1 MGYDIYQLTPLG
13 EFMTASGTPA
23 DVSTKTSMAF
33 DRLLHQLRTTS
44 RNPRDKG
51 NRLEYLTKVFLTEDN
66 LQRRLYK
73 KVYLWKDWDGRENFG
88 DIGIDLVAENVDGGV
103 TAIQCKFYDEHSTIA
118 KEHIDSFISA
128 SDCDPFTHRI
138 IVSTAGKWS
147 ENAEKMLK
155 NRHMPVRLLG
165 LQAFR
170 DSNIDWS
177 TYSPDE
183 PGEQQVAHK
192 PHKELRPHQEKAI
205 KAALEHLQ
213 KYDRGQLIMACG
225 TGKTF
230 TAIRLAE
237 KFAEQNGGHARVLFM
252 VPSLALMS
260 QSISEFSNEVEDP
273 FHAYAVCSDTKV
285 GREKKRGGAYA
296 DLADLRVEDLQ
307 LPATTD
313 GVDLAVAMNANPLDE
328 GLEVVFS
335 TYHSIDAVSA
345 AQAAGIGD
353 FDLIICDEAH
363 RTTGVTLADESESN
377 FVKIHDDKWVAGRK
391 RVYMTATPKIFNE
404 DTKFQA
410 SEKAAVLCS
419 MDDVDTFGLPF
430 YRIGF
435 GEAVEKGLLTDY
447 KVLVL
452 GVSESQIA
460 TSFQNLL
467 ADESNELAIDD
478 VAKLVGCW
486 NGLAKRR
493 SGELEASFGDDLAP
507 MKRAV
512 AFSRSIKDSQKI
524 EREFEDLV
532 RINLRNRENDDPTD
546 DLGVQV
552 RHIDGGFNAQSR
564 AELLNWLKQEPNE
577 EGPIC
582 RILTNARCLTEGV
595 DVPNLDAVLFLN
607 PRNSMV
613 DVIQAVGRVM
623 RRAEGK
629 KYGYIILPIA
639 IPDGMSTAQALGDN
653 KRYKVVW
660 QVLQALRAHDERMDA
675 TIHQIELNAS
685 DPESII
691 VQTVDLAPKKEK
703 DSIGANDTEAP
714 EDSITPAEQTTLT
727 FPAQE
732 WKDGVYAK
740 IVDKVGT
747 REYWD
752 DWSKDIATIAGRHIT
767 MIRHLLDEAAP
778 ESELRTVFAQFVEGL
793 QQTLNPAIDEEQ
805 AIEMLAQHLITQ
817 PVFDAMFAGH
827 RFTELNPI
835 SLAMQNVVDHLN
847 ANAAF
852 EKERESLSAFYESVQ
867 RRVKDLD
874 NAAAKQHVIK
884 DLYDK
889 FFQNAF
895 PRIAERLGIVFTPVP
910 VVDYILRSADAA
922 LRESFGKSLSDEG
935 VSIIEPFVGT
945 GTFIT
950 RLLQLGLIRP
960 EDLERKYTRELFAN
974 EIVLLSYYIA
984 AINIETVYGEVAK
997 EHGLGSEYVP
1007 FNGMVLTDTFQLSES
1022 SHHLNLPAF
1031 RANSERAERE
1041 LEQDIRVIVM
1051 NPPYSAG
1058 QNSANDNNQN
1068 EKYPKLDERIENT
1081 YVERST
1087 ATRKGSLYD
1096 SYIRAIRWASD
1107 RVKDSGVIAFVSN
1120 GSFIDGNSADG
1131 LRRCLVDEFSKLYVY
1146 NLRGNAR
1153 TSGETR
1159 KREAGNVFGGGSR
1172 TPVTI
1177 CVLVKDPSHTG
1188 EAVLHYRDIGDYL
1201 SREEKLD
1208 IIDREGSIAR
1218 TEWEVI
1224 VPNAEADWVNQRD
1237 ENYDTYQPIGDKA
1250 TKGKPNTPGIFQ
1262 FYSLGLATSRDPWVY
1277 NFSARGVEEN
1287 VRRMIEFYNSEVDR
1301 YQQADG
1307 AAKKIKVE
1315 DFIDF
1320 DSTQFS
1326 WDRVNKSDVARGK
1339 KGAFDPSKMRASL
1352 YRPFCKQALYFDASN
1367 QFNNCVYQLPKLFPT
1382 PAHKNIAFGFTGRG
1396 ATKEFSVLMVD
1407 TLPDYELVSKAQ
1419 WMSLYTY
1426 EPVVED
1432 DGGFNLN
1439 LGGGEVVDGY
1449 TRKENITDATLAA
1462 YRSAYGDEGIAKED
1476 IFYYI
1481 YALLHHPEY
1490 REKYAADLK
1499 KMLPRIPLVKGFWEY
1514 SRAGRAL
1521 AELHLGYES
1530 VDPYPLDEVASSPA
1544 PEDLEERFEFYRVQ
1558 KLQFGPKKDK
1568 TRIKYNGHLTLKG
1581 IPEEAYE
1588 YQVNGRS
1595 ALEWVIDRYQ
1605 VKTDKKS
1612 LITND
1617 PNDYC
1622 RAVNDPRY
1630 IVDLIKRLV
1639 TVSLETQKLVGT
1651 LPRFEVLE
1659 NNA

>member
-1 MGYDIYQLTPLG
+1 
-13 EFMTASGTPA
+13 MTTSGTPA
-23 DVSTKTSMAF
+23 DVSTKTSMDF
-33 DRLLHQLRTTS
+33 DGLIHQLRDTA
-44 RNPRDKG
+44 RNTREQGD
-51 NRLEYLTKVFLTEDN
+51 RLERLTKLFLTQDSI
-66 LQRRLYK
+66 QSRLYK
-73 KVYLWKDWDGRENFG
+73 GVHLWNEWDGREGFG

-103 TAIQCKFYDEHSTIA
+103 TAIQCKFYDEQSTIA
-118 KEHIDSFISA
+118 KENIDSFIAA
-128 SDCDPFTHRI
+128 SGREPFTHRI
-138 IVSTAGKWS
+138 IVSTTDKWS
-147 ENAEKMLK
+147 KNAEKMLEEQ
-155 NRHMPVRLLG
+155 RFPVQRMG
-165 LQAFR
+165 LQNFR

-177 TYSPDE
+177 TYSLDDPS
-183 PGEQQVAHK
+183 EQQVGHK
-192 PHKELRPHQEKAI
+192 PHKELREHQDRAI
-205 KAALEHLQ
+205 TNTLIGLQ
-213 KYDRGQLIMACG
+213 KNDRGQLIMACG

-260 QSISEFSNEVEDP
+260 QSISEFSNEIEGP
-273 FHAYAVCSDTKV
+273 FHAYAVCSDSKV
-285 GREKKRGGAYA
+285 GRERKRGGANA

-313 GVDLAVAMNANPLDE
+313 GAELAKAMNTNPLDE

-345 AQAAGIGD
+345 AQAAGVGD

-377 FVKIHDDKWVAGRK
+377 FVKIHDNTCVAGRK

-419 MDDVDTFGLPF
+419 MDDMDTFGPVF

-452 GVSESQIA
+452 GVSESQVA

-493 SGELEASFGDDLAP
+493 SGELEASFGDDLEP

-512 AFSRSIKDSQKI
+512 AFNRSIKDSQKI

-532 RINLRNRENDDPTD
+532 RINLRNRENDDLTD

-639 IPDGMSTAQALGDN
+639 IPDGMSTAQALSDN
-653 KRYKVVW
+653 QRYKVVW

-714 EDSITPAEQTTLT
+714 EDSITPGEQTTLT

-767 MIRHLLDEAAP
+767 MIRHLLDEASP

-793 QQTLNPAIDEEQ
+793 QQTLNPAIDEDQ

-974 EIVLLSYYIA
+974 ELVLLSYYIA

-1051 NPPYSAG
+1051 NPPYSSG

-1068 EKYPKLDERIENT
+1068 EKYPKLDERIAET
-1081 YVERST
+1081 YAQNSSGT
-1087 ATRKGSLYD
+1087 NKNSIYD

-1120 GSFIDGNSADG
+1120 GSFIDGNAADG
-1131 LRRCLVDEFSKLYVY
+1131 LRKCLVGEFSKLYVY

-1208 IIDREGSIAR
+1208 IIAQEGSIAH

-1224 VPNAEADWVNQRD
+1224 VPNEAADWINQRD
-1237 ENYDTYQPIGDKA
+1237 EKYDTYQPIGDKA
-1250 TKGKPNTPGIFQ
+1250 TKGKPNTPGVFQ
-1262 FYSLGLATSRDPWVY
+1262 LYSNGLKSNRDPWVY
-1277 NFSARGVEEN
+1277 NFSARAVEEN
-1287 VRRMIEFYNSEVDR
+1287 MHRMIEFYNS
-1301 YQQADG
+1301 QIG
-1307 AAKKIKVE
+1307 VE
-1315 DFIDF
+1315 QPDM
-1320 DSTQFS
+1320 DSTKIAWNRSLLTFRAQG
-1326 WDRVNKSDVARGK
+1326 RAL
-1339 KGAFDPSKMRASL
+1339 AFEQESMRNSL
-1352 YRPFCKQALYFDASN
+1352 YRPFCKQTAYFNRELNDM
-1367 QFNNCVYQLPKLFPT
+1367 VYQLPKLFPT

-1407 TLPDYELVSKAQ
+1407 TLPDLESISKAQ

-1426 EPVVED
+1426 EPVVEN
-1432 DGGFNLN
+1432 DGGLNLN

-1449 TRKENITDATLAA
+1449 TRKENITDATLDT
-1462 YRSAYGDEGIAKED
+1462 YRSTYGDEGIAKED

-1481 YALLHHPEY
+1481 YALLHHSEY

-1499 KMLPRIPLVKGFWEY
+1499 KMLPRIPLAKGFWEY
-1514 SRAGRAL
+1514 SRVGRAL

-1530 VDPYPLDEVASSPA
+1530 VEPYPLDEVASSPA
-1544 PEDLEERFEFYRVQ
+1544 PESPEERFEFYRVQ

-1581 IPEEAYE
+1581 IPEEAHE

-1622 RAVNDPRY
+1622 RAVNNPRY

-1659 NNA
+1659 DNA

>member
-1 MGYDIYQLTPLG
+1 
-13 EFMTASGTPA
+13 MTTSGTPA
-23 DVSTKTSMAF
+23 DVSTKTSMDF
-33 DRLLHQLRTTS
+33 DGLIHQLRDTA
-44 RNPRDKG
+44 RNTREQGD
-51 NRLEYLTKVFLTEDN
+51 RLERLTKLFLTQDSI
-66 LQRRLYK
+66 QSRLYK
-73 KVYLWKDWDGRENFG
+73 DVHLWNEWEGREGYG

-103 TAIQCKFYDEHSTIA
+103 TAIQCKFYDEQSTIA
-118 KEHIDSFISA
+118 KENIDSFISA
-128 SDCDPFTHRI
+128 SGREPFTHRI
-138 IVSTAGKWS
+138 IVSTTDKWS
-147 ENAEKMLK
+147 KNAEKMLEEQ
-155 NRHMPVRLLG
+155 RFPVQRMG
-165 LQAFR
+165 LQNFR

-177 TYSPDE
+177 TYSLDDPS
-183 PGEQQVAHK
+183 EQQVGHK
-192 PHKELRPHQEKAI
+192 PHKELRPHQDRAI
-205 KAALEHLQ
+205 TNTLIGLQ
-213 KYDRGQLIMACG
+213 ENDRGQLIMACG

-260 QSISEFSNEVEDP
+260 QSISEFSNEIEGP
-273 FHAYAVCSDTKV
+273 FHAYAVCSDSKV
-285 GREKKRGGAYA
+285 GRERKRGGAND

-307 LPATTD
+307 IPATTD
-313 GVDLAVAMNANPLDE
+313 GTKLANAMNANPLDE

-345 AQAAGIGD
+345 AQDAGVGE

-377 FVKIHDDKWVAGRK
+377 FVKIHDDTCVSGRK

-419 MDDVDTFGLPF
+419 MDDMDTFGPVF

-493 SGELEASFGDDLAP
+493 SGELEASFGDDIEP

-532 RINLRNRENDDPTD
+532 RINLRNRENDDLTD

-639 IPDGMSTAQALGDN
+639 IPDGMSTAQALSDN

-714 EDSITPAEQTTLT
+714 NDSITPAEQTTLT

-793 QQTLNPAIDEEQ
+793 QQTLNPAIDEDQ

-974 EIVLLSYYIA
+974 ELVLLSYYIA

-1051 NPPYSAG
+1051 NPPYSSG

-1068 EKYPKLDERIENT
+1068 EKYPKLDERIAET
-1081 YVERST
+1081 YAQNSSGT
-1087 ATRKGSLYD
+1087 NKNSIYD

-1120 GSFIDGNSADG
+1120 GSFIDGNAADG
-1131 LRRCLVDEFSKLYVY
+1131 LRKCLVGEFSKLYVY

-1208 IIDREGSIAR
+1208 IIAQEGSIAH

-1224 VPNAEADWVNQRD
+1224 VPNEAADWINQRD
-1237 ENYDTYQPIGDKA
+1237 EKYDTYQPIGDKA
-1250 TKGKPNTPGIFQ
+1250 TKGKPNTPGVFQ
-1262 FYSLGLATSRDPWVY
+1262 LYSNGLKSNRDPWVY
-1277 NFSARGVEEN
+1277 NFSARAVEEN
-1287 VRRMIEFYNSEVDR
+1287 MHRMIEFYNS
-1301 YQQADG
+1301 QIG
-1307 AAKKIKVE
+1307 VE
-1315 DFIDF
+1315 QPDM
-1320 DSTQFS
+1320 DSTKIAWNRSLLTFRAQG
-1326 WDRVNKSDVARGK
+1326 RAL
-1339 KGAFDPSKMRASL
+1339 AFEQESMRNSL
-1352 YRPFCKQALYFDASN
+1352 YRPFCKQTAYFNRELNDM
-1367 QFNNCVYQLPKLFPT
+1367 VYQLPKLFPT

-1407 TLPDYELVSKAQ
+1407 TLPDLESTSKAQ

-1426 EPVVED
+1426 EPVVEN
-1432 DGGFNLN
+1432 DGGLNLN

-1449 TRKENITDATLAA
+1449 TRKENITDATLDT
-1462 YRSAYGDEGIAKED
+1462 YRSTYGDEGIAKED

-1481 YALLHHPEY
+1481 YALLHHSEY

-1499 KMLPRIPLVKGFWEY
+1499 KMLPRIPLAKGFWEY
-1514 SRAGRAL
+1514 SRVGRAL

-1530 VDPYPLDEVASSPA
+1530 VEPYPLDEVASSPA
-1544 PEDLEERFEFYRVQ
+1544 PESPEERFEFYRVQ

-1581 IPEEAYE
+1581 IPEEAHE

-1622 RAVNDPRY
+1622 RAVNNPRY

-1659 NNA
+1659 DNA

>member
-1 MGYDIYQLTPLG
+1 
-13 EFMTASGTPA
+13 MTSSGTPA
-23 DVSTKTSMAF
+23 DVSTKTSMDF
-33 DRLLHQLRTTS
+33 DRLIHQLRDTA
-44 RNPRDKG
+44 RNTREQGD
-51 NRLEYLTKVFLTEDN
+51 RLERLTKLFLTQDSI
-66 LQRRLYK
+66 QSRLYK
-73 KVYLWKDWDGRENFG
+73 DVHLWNEWDGREGYG
-88 DIGIDLVAENVDGGV
+88 DIGIDLVAENVDGGI

-118 KEHIDSFISA
+118 KENIDSFIAA
-128 SDCDPFTHRI
+128 SGRGPFTHRI
-138 IVSTAGKWS
+138 IVSTTDKWS
-147 ENAEKMLK
+147 KNAEKMLEEQ
-155 NRHMPVRLLG
+155 RFPVQRMG
-165 LQAFR
+165 LQNFR

-177 TYSPDE
+177 TYSLDDPS
-183 PGEQQVAHK
+183 EQQVSHK
-192 PHKELRPHQEKAI
+192 PHKELRPHQDRAI
-205 KAALEHLQ
+205 TNTLNGLQ
-213 KYDRGQLIMACG
+213 ENDRGQLIMACG

-260 QSISEFSNEVEDP
+260 QSISEFSNEIEGP
-273 FHAYAVCSDTKV
+273 FHAYAVCSDSKV
-285 GREKKRGGAYA
+285 GRERKRGGANA

-313 GVDLAVAMNANPLDE
+313 GAELAKAMNANPLDE

-345 AQAAGIGD
+345 AQVAGVGE

-377 FVKIHDDKWVAGRK
+377 FVKIHDDTCVAGRK

-419 MDDVDTFGLPF
+419 MDDMDTFGPVF

-452 GVSESQIA
+452 GVSESQVA

-512 AFSRSIKDSQKI
+512 AFNRSIKDSQKI

-552 RHIDGGFNAQSR
+552 RHVDGGFNAQSR

-639 IPDGMSTAQALGDN
+639 IPDGMSTAQALSDN

-714 EDSITPAEQTTLT
+714 EDSITPGEQTTLT

-767 MIRHLLDEAAP
+767 MIRHLLDEASP
-778 ESELRTVFAQFVEGL
+778 ESELRTIFAQFVEGL
-793 QQTLNPAIDEEQ
+793 QQTLNPAIDEDQ
-805 AIEMLAQHLITQ
+805 AIEMLAQHLITK

-895 PRIAERLGIVFTPVP
+895 PRTAERLGIVFTPVP
-910 VVDYILRSADAA
+910 VVDYILCSADVA

-974 EIVLLSYYIA
+974 ELVLLSYYIA

-1022 SHHLNLPAF
+1022 SHHLDLPAF

-1068 EKYPKLDERIENT
+1068 EKYPKLDERITET
-1081 YVERST
+1081 YVKNSSGT
-1087 ATRKGSLYD
+1087 NMNSIYD

-1107 RVKDSGVIAFVSN
+1107 RVKDSGVIAFIAN
-1120 GSFIDGNSADG
+1120 GSFIDGNAADG
-1131 LRRCLVDEFSKLYVY
+1131 LRKCLVGEFSKLYVY
-1146 NLRGNAR
+1146 NLRGGIRGRRGDSA
-1153 TSGETR
+1153 
-1159 KREAGNVFGGGSR
+1159 KREGDNVFDIM
-1172 TPVTI
+1172 TPVAI

-1188 EAVLHYRDIGDYL
+1188 EAVLRYRDIGDYL

-1208 IIDREGSIAR
+1208 IIAREGSIAR
-1218 TEWEVI
+1218 TDWEVL
-1224 VPNAEADWVNQRD
+1224 VPNEAADWINHRD
-1237 ENYDTYQPIGDKA
+1237 ENYGIYQPIGDKKD
-1250 TKGKPNTPGIFQ
+1250 KGKPTTPGVFQ
-1262 FYSLGLATSRDPWVY
+1262 LYSRGLATSRDAWVY
-1277 NFSARGVEEN
+1277 NFSARAVEEN
-1287 VRRMIEFYNSEVDR
+1287 MHRMIEFYNS
-1301 YQQADG
+1301 QIG
-1307 AAKKIKVE
+1307 VE
-1315 DFIDF
+1315 QPDM
-1320 DSTQFS
+1320 DSTKIS
-1326 WDRVNKSDVARGK
+1326 WNRSLLNFRAQGRTL
-1339 KGAFDPSKMRASL
+1339 AFEQESMRDSL
-1352 YRPFCKQALYFDASN
+1352 YRPFCKQTAYFNRELNDM
-1367 QFNNCVYQLPKLFPT
+1367 VYQLPKFFPS
-1382 PAHKNIAFGFTGRG
+1382 PAHKNIAIMMPAGKS
-1396 ATKEFSVLMVD
+1396 AEYFSALMLDMIPALTPNGGNQVF
-1407 TLPDYELVSKAQ
+1407 P
-1419 WMSLYTY
+1419 LYTY
-1426 EPVVED
+1426 EPAVEE

-1462 YRSAYGDEGIAKED
+1462 YRGTYGDEGIAKED

-1490 REKYAADLK
+1490 REKYAADLM
-1499 KMLPRIPLVKGFWEY
+1499 KMLPRIPLVKGFWDY
-1514 SRAGRAL
+1514 SRVGCAL
-1521 AELHLGYES
+1521 SKLHLGYES
-1530 VDPYPLDEVASSPA
+1530 VEPYPLDEVVSSPA
-1544 PEDLEERFEFYRVQ
+1544 PEDLEECFEFYRVQ
-1558 KLQFGPKKDK
+1558 KLEFGPKKDK

-1605 VKTDKKS
+1605 VKTDKES

-1659 NNA
+1659 DNA

>member
-1 MGYDIYQLTPLG
+1 
-13 EFMTASGTPA
+13 MTASGTPA

-33 DRLLHQLRTTS
+33 DNLLHQLRTTALHT
-44 RNPRDKG
+44 RDQG
-51 NRLEYLTKVFLTEDN
+51 DRLERLTKEFLTKDSI
-66 LQRRLYK
+66 QSRLYK

-128 SDCDPFTHRI
+128 SGRKPFTHRI
-138 IVSTAGKWS
+138 IVSTTDKWS
-147 ENAEKMLK
+147 KNAEKMLEEQ
-155 NRHMPVRLLG
+155 RFPVQRMG
-165 LQAFR
+165 LQTFR

-177 TYSPDE
+177 TYSLDD
-183 PGEQQVAHK
+183 PGEQQVGYK
-192 PHKELRPHQEKAI
+192 PHKELRPHQDIAI
-205 KAALEHLQ
+205 TRTLKGLQ
-213 KYDRGQLIMACG
+213 KDDRGQLIMACG

-260 QSISEFSNEVEDP
+260 QSISEFSNEIEGP
-273 FHAYAVCSDTKV
+273 FHAYAVCSDSKV
-285 GREKKRGGAYA
+285 GREKKRGGANA

-313 GVDLAVAMNANPLDE
+313 GAELAAAMNANPLDE

-345 AQAAGIGD
+345 AQAAGVGE

-419 MDDVDTFGLPF
+419 MDDMDTFGPVF

-639 IPDGMSTAQALGDN
+639 IPDGMSTAQALSDN

-714 EDSITPAEQTTLT
+714 EDSITPGEQTTLT

-767 MIRHLLDEAAP
+767 MIRHLLDEASP

-793 QQTLNPAIDEEQ
+793 QQTLNPAIDEDQ

-910 VVDYILRSADAA
+910 VVDYILHSADVA

-974 EIVLLSYYIA
+974 ELVLLSYYIA

-997 EHGLGSEYVP
+997 EYGLGSEYVP

-1051 NPPYSAG
+1051 NPPYSSG
-1058 QNSANDNNQN
+1058 QNNANDNNQN
-1068 EKYPKLDERIENT
+1068 EKYPKLDERIAET
-1081 YVERST
+1081 YVKNSSGT
-1087 ATRKGSLYD
+1087 NKNSIYD

-1120 GSFIDGNSADG
+1120 GSFIDGNAADG
-1131 LRRCLVDEFSKLYVY
+1131 LRKCLVGEFSKLYVY

-1208 IIDREGSIAR
+1208 IIAQEGSIAH

-1224 VPNAEADWVNQRD
+1224 VPNEAADWINQRD
-1237 ENYDTYQPIGDKA
+1237 EKYDTYQPIGDKA
-1250 TKGKPNTPGIFQ
+1250 TKGKPNTPGVFQ
-1262 FYSLGLATSRDPWVY
+1262 LYSNGLKSNRDPWVY
-1277 NFSARGVEEN
+1277 NFSAQAVEEN
-1287 VRRMIEFYNSEVDR
+1287 MHRMIEFYNS
-1301 YQQADG
+1301 QIG
-1307 AAKKIKVE
+1307 VE
-1315 DFIDF
+1315 QPDM
-1320 DSTQFS
+1320 DSTKIAWNRSLLTFRAQG
-1326 WDRVNKSDVARGK
+1326 RAL
-1339 KGAFDPSKMRASL
+1339 AFEQESMRNSL
-1352 YRPFCKQALYFDASN
+1352 YRPFCKQTAYFNRELNDM
-1367 QFNNCVYQLPKLFPT
+1367 VYQLPKLFPT
-1382 PAHKNIAFGFTGRG
+1382 PAHENVAI
-1396 ATKEFSVLMVD
+1396 
-1407 TLPDYELVSKAQ
+1407 TLPGPGSAGEFYALAVDMIPALGVATSLQ
-1419 WMSLYTY
+1419 VFSLYTY

-1432 DGGFNLN
+1432 DGGLNLN

-1462 YRSAYGDEGIAKED
+1462 YRSTYGDAGIAKED

-1499 KMLPRIPLVKGFWEY
+1499 KMLPCIPLVKGFWEY
-1514 SRAGRAL
+1514 SRVGRAL

-1530 VDPYPLDEVASSPA
+1530 VEPYPLDEVVSSPA

-1558 KLQFGPKKDK
+1558 KMKFGPKKDK
-1568 TRIKYNGHLTLKG
+1568 TRIQYNGHLTLKG
-1581 IPEEAYE
+1581 IPEEVYN
-1588 YQVNGRS
+1588 YILMGNRS

-1622 RAVNDPRY
+1622 RAVNNPRY

-1639 TVSLETQKLVGT
+1639 TVALETQKLVGT

-1659 NNA
+1659 DNA

>member
-1 MGYDIYQLTPLG
+1 
-13 EFMTASGTPA
+13 MTASGTPA

-33 DRLLHQLRTTS
+33 DNLLHQLRTTALHT
-44 RNPRDKG
+44 RDQG
-51 NRLEYLTKVFLTEDN
+51 DRLERLTKEFLAKDSI
-66 LQRRLYK
+66 QSRLYK

-128 SDCDPFTHRI
+128 SGRKPFTHRI
-138 IVSTAGKWS
+138 IVSTTDKWS
-147 ENAEKMLK
+147 KNAEKMLEEQ
-155 NRHMPVRLLG
+155 RFPVQRMG
-165 LQAFR
+165 LQTFR

-177 TYSPDE
+177 TYSLDD
-183 PGEQQVAHK
+183 PGEQQVGYK
-192 PHKELRPHQEKAI
+192 PHKELRPHQDIAI
-205 KAALEHLQ
+205 TRTLKGLQ
-213 KYDRGQLIMACG
+213 KDDRGQLIMACG

-260 QSISEFSNEVEDP
+260 QSISEFSNEIEGP
-273 FHAYAVCSDTKV
+273 FHAYAVCSDSKV
-285 GREKKRGGAYA
+285 GREKKRGGANA

-313 GVDLAVAMNANPLDE
+313 GAELAAAMNANPLDE

-335 TYHSIDAVSA
+335 TYHSIDAVSE
-345 AQAAGIGD
+345 AQAAGIGE

-419 MDDVDTFGLPF
+419 MDDVDTFGVPF

-493 SGELEASFGDDLAP
+493 SGELEASFGDDLEP

-639 IPDGMSTAQALGDN
+639 IPDGMSTAQALSDN

-714 EDSITPAEQTTLT
+714 EDSITPGEQTTLT

-752 DWSKDIATIAGRHIT
+752 DWSKDIATIAGRHLT
-767 MIRHLLDEAAP
+767 MIRHLLDEASP

-793 QQTLNPAIDEEQ
+793 QQTLNPAIDEDQ

-997 EHGLGSEYVP
+997 EHGLGTEYVP

-1081 YVERST
+1081 YVARST
-1087 ATRKGSLYD
+1087 ATLKNSMYD

-1107 RVKDSGVIAFVSN
+1107 RVKDSGVIAFISN
-1120 GSFIDGNSADG
+1120 GSFIDGNAADG
-1131 LRRCLVDEFSKLYVY
+1131 LRKCLVDEFSKLYVY
-1146 NLRGNAR
+1146 NLRGGIRGRNGDAA
-1153 TSGETR
+1153 
-1159 KREAGNVFGGGSR
+1159 KREGNNVFDIM
-1172 TPVTI
+1172 TPVAI

-1208 IIDREGSIAR
+1208 IITREGSIAH

-1224 VPNAEADWVNQRD
+1224 VPNEAADWINQRD
-1237 ENYDTYQPIGDKA
+1237 EHYDTYQPIGDKA
-1250 TKGKPNTPGIFQ
+1250 TKGKPNTPGVFQ
-1262 FYSLGLATSRDPWVY
+1262 LYSNGMKSNRDAWVY
-1277 NFSARGVEEN
+1277 NFSARAVEEN
-1287 VRRMIEFYNSEVDR
+1287 VRRMIEFYNSQIGVEQPDMDPTKISWSP
-1301 YQQADG
+1301 ALL
-1307 AAKKIKVE
+1307 AAHKNHKDIKV
-1315 DFIDF
+1315 
-1320 DSTQFS
+1320 
-1326 WDRVNKSDVARGK
+1326 VAESVRE
-1339 KGAFDPSKMRASL
+1339 SM
-1352 YRPFCKQALYFDASN
+1352 YRPFCKEQLYSEPSLIERPG
-1367 QFNNCVYQLPKLFPT
+1367 QLSKLFPT
-1382 PAHKNIAFGFTGRG
+1382 PAHENIAFGSVGRG
-1396 ATKEFSVLMVD
+1396 ATKGFSVLMVD
-1407 TLPDYELVSKAQ
+1407 TLPDFELISKAQ

-1426 EPVVED
+1426 EPVVEE

-1439 LGGGEVVDGY
+1439 LGGVEVVDGY
-1449 TRKENITDATLAA
+1449 TRRENITDATLAA
-1462 YRSAYGDEGIAKED
+1462 YRSTYGDEGIAKED

-1499 KMLPRIPLVKGFWEY
+1499 KMLPRIPLAKGFWEY
-1514 SRAGRAL
+1514 SRVGRAL

-1530 VDPYPLDEVASSPA
+1530 VEPYPLDEVASSPA
-1544 PEDLEERFEFYRVQ
+1544 PEGLEELFEFYRVQ
-1558 KLQFGPKKDK
+1558 KLKFGPKKDR
-1568 TRIKYNGHLTLKG
+1568 TRIQYNGHLTLKG

-1605 VKTDKKS
+1605 VKTNKES

-1622 RAVNDPRY
+1622 RTVNNPRY

-1659 NNA
+1659 DNA

>member
-1 MGYDIYQLTPLG
+1 
-13 EFMTASGTPA
+13 MTASGTPA

-33 DRLLHQLRTTS
+33 DNLLHQLRTTALHT
-44 RNPRDKG
+44 RDQG
-51 NRLEYLTKVFLTEDN
+51 DRLERLTKEFLTKDSI
-66 LQRRLYK
+66 QSRLYK

-128 SDCDPFTHRI
+128 SGRKPFTHRI
-138 IVSTAGKWS
+138 IVSTTDKWS
-147 ENAEKMLK
+147 KNAEKMLEEQ
-155 NRHMPVRLLG
+155 RFPVQRMG
-165 LQAFR
+165 LQTFR

-177 TYSPDE
+177 TYSLDD
-183 PGEQQVAHK
+183 PGEQQVGYK
-192 PHKELRPHQEKAI
+192 PHKELRPHQDIAI
-205 KAALEHLQ
+205 TRTLKGLQ
-213 KYDRGQLIMACG
+213 KDDRGQLIMACG

-260 QSISEFSNEVEDP
+260 QSISEFSNEVEGP
-273 FHAYAVCSDTKV
+273 FHAYAVCSDSKV
-285 GREKKRGGAYA
+285 GREKKRGGANA

-313 GVDLAVAMNANPLDE
+313 GAELAAAMNANPLDE

-345 AQAAGIGD
+345 AQAAGVGE

-377 FVKIHDDKWVAGRK
+377 FVKIHDDNWVAGRK

-419 MDDVDTFGLPF
+419 MDDMDTFGPVF

-435 GEAVEKGLLTDY
+435 GEAVEKGLLADY

-493 SGELEASFGDDLAP
+493 SGELEASFGDDLEP

-639 IPDGMSTAQALGDN
+639 IPDGMSTAQALSDN

-767 MIRHLLDEAAP
+767 MIRHLLDEASP

-793 QQTLNPAIDEEQ
+793 QQTLNPAIDEDQ

-1041 LEQDIRVIVM
+1041 LERDIRVIVM

-1058 QNSANDNNQN
+1058 QNNANDNNQN
-1068 EKYPKLDERIENT
+1068 EKYPKLDERIAET
-1081 YVERST
+1081 YAKNSSGT
-1087 ATRKGSLYD
+1087 NKNSIYD

-1120 GSFIDGNSADG
+1120 GSFIDGNAADG
-1131 LRRCLVDEFSKLYVY
+1131 LRKCLVDEFSKLYVY
-1146 NLRGNAR
+1146 NLRGNQR
-1153 TSGETR
+1153 TSGEQSR
-1159 KREAGNVFGGGSR
+1159 REGGKIFGSGSR
-1172 TPVTI
+1172 TPVAI
-1177 CVLVKDPSHTG
+1177 CVLVKDPSHTD

-1208 IIDREGSIAR
+1208 IIAREGSIAH

-1224 VPNAEADWVNQRD
+1224 VPNEAADWINQRD
-1237 ENYDTYQPIGDKA
+1237 EKYDTYQPIGDRD

-1262 FYSLGLATSRDPWVY
+1262 LYSRGLATSRDAWVY
-1277 NFSARGVEEN
+1277 NFSARAVEEN
-1287 VRRMIEFYNSEVDR
+1287 VRRMIEFYNSQIGVEHPDMDPTKI
-1301 YQQADG
+1301 AWGDG
-1307 AAKKIKVE
+1307 LKSLLRRKIQVGYSTTAARLSV
-1315 DFIDF
+1315 
-1320 DSTQFS
+1320 
-1326 WDRVNKSDVARGK
+1326 
-1339 KGAFDPSKMRASL
+1339 
-1352 YRPFCKQALYFDASN
+1352 YRPFCKQHVYFDAPLN
-1367 QFNNCVYQLPKLFPT
+1367 ERQYQLPKLFPT
-1382 PAHKNIAFGFTGRG
+1382 PAHENIAFGFTGRG

-1407 TLPDYELVSKAQ
+1407 TLPDLESISKAQ

-1426 EPVVED
+1426 EPVVQE

-1462 YRSAYGDEGIAKED
+1462 YRSTYGDEGIAKED

-1514 SRAGRAL
+1514 SRTGRAL

-1530 VDPYPLDEVASSPA
+1530 VEPYPLDEVASSPA

-1659 NNA
+1659 DNA

>member
-1 MGYDIYQLTPLG
+1 
-13 EFMTASGTPA
+13 MTASGTPA

-377 FVKIHDDKWVAGRK
+377 FVKIHDDKWVTGRK

>member
-1 MGYDIYQLTPLG
+1 
-13 EFMTASGTPA
+13 MTASGTPA
-23 DVSTKTSMAF
+23 DASTKTSRDF
-33 DRLLHQLRTTS
+33 DSLIHQLRDTA
-44 RNPRDKG
+44 RNTRNQGD
-51 NRLEYLTKVFLTEDN
+51 RLERLTKLFLTQDSI
-66 LQRRLYK
+66 QSRLYK
-73 KVYLWKDWDGRENFG
+73 NVYLWNEWDGREGFG

-103 TAIQCKFYDEHSTIA
+103 TAIQCKFYDEQSTIA
-118 KEHIDSFISA
+118 KKNIDSFIAA
-128 SDCDPFTHRI
+128 SDREPFTHRI
-138 IVSTAGKWS
+138 IVSTTDKWS
-147 ENAEKMLK
+147 ENAEKMLE
-155 NRHMPVRLLG
+155 NRHLPVQLMG
-165 LQAFR
+165 LQTFR

-177 TYSPDE
+177 TYSLDD
-183 PGEQQVAHK
+183 PGEQQVSYK
-192 PHKELRPHQEKAI
+192 PHKELRPHQDTAI
-205 KAALEHLQ
+205 TRTLKGLQ
-213 KYDRGQLIMACG
+213 KDDRGQLIMACG

-260 QSISEFSNEVEDP
+260 QSISEFSNEIEGP
-273 FHAYAVCSDTKV
+273 FHAYAVCSDSKV
-285 GREKKRGGAYA
+285 GREKKRGGANA

-307 LPATTD
+307 IPATTD
-313 GVDLAVAMNANPLDE
+313 GLELAVAMNTNPLDK
-328 GLEVVFS
+328 GLEMVFS

-345 AQAAGIGD
+345 AQAAGIGE

-377 FVKIHDDKWVAGRK
+377 FVKIHDDKCVAGRN

-404 DTKFQA
+404 ETKSKA

-419 MDDVDTFGLPF
+419 MDDMDTFGPVF

-452 GVSESQIA
+452 GVSESQVA
-460 TSFQNLL
+460 TSFQSLL
-467 ADESNELAIDD
+467 ANESNELAIDD

-493 SGELEASFGDDLAP
+493 SGELEASFGDDLEP

-512 AFSRSIKDSQKI
+512 AFNRSIKDSQKI

-532 RINLRNRENDDPTD
+532 RINLRNRENNDPTD

-639 IPDGMSTAQALGDN
+639 IPDGMSTAQALSDN

-714 EDSITPAEQTTLT
+714 EDSITPGEQTTLT

-767 MIRHLLDEAAP
+767 MIRHLLDEASP

-793 QQTLNPAIDEEQ
+793 QQTLNPAIDEDQ

-895 PRIAERLGIVFTPVP
+895 PRTAERLGIVFTPVP
-910 VVDYILRSADAA
+910 VVDYILCSADVA

-974 EIVLLSYYIA
+974 ELVLLSYYIA

-1081 YVERST
+1081 YVARST
-1087 ATRKGSLYD
+1087 ATLKNSIYD

-1120 GSFIDGNSADG
+1120 GSFIDGNAADG
-1131 LRRCLVDEFSKLYVY
+1131 LRKCLVGEFSKLYVY

-1208 IIDREGSIAR
+1208 IISQEGSIAR

-1224 VPNAEADWVNQRD
+1224 VPNEAADWINQRD
-1237 ENYDTYQPIGDKA
+1237 EKYDTYQPIGDKA
-1250 TKGKPNTPGIFQ
+1250 TKGKPNTPGVFQ
-1262 FYSLGLATSRDPWVY
+1262 LYSNGLKSNRDAWVY
-1277 NFSARGVEEN
+1277 NFSARAVEEN

-1307 AAKKIKVE
+1307 AANKIKVE
-1315 DFIDF
+1315 DFVDF
-1320 DSTQFS
+1320 DSTQFT
-1326 WDRVNKSDVARGK
+1326 WDAINKTDIVRGK
-1339 KGAFDPSKMRASL
+1339 KGTFDPSKVRASL
-1352 YRPFCKQALYFDASN
+1352 YRPFCKQSVYFDLTN
-1367 QFNNCVYQLPKLFPT
+1367 QFNNRTYQLQKLFPT
-1382 PAHKNIAFGFTGRG
+1382 PAHENVAFGVTGRG

-1407 TLPDYELVSKAQ
+1407 TLPDLESISKAQ

-1439 LGGGEVVDGY
+1439 LDGGEVVDGY

-1462 YRSAYGDEGIAKED
+1462 YRNTYGDESIAKED

-1499 KMLPRIPLVKGFWEY
+1499 KMLPRIPLAKGFWEY

-1530 VDPYPLDEVASSPA
+1530 VEPYPLDEVASSPA
-1544 PEDLEERFEFYRVQ
+1544 PEGLEERFEFYRVQ

-1581 IPEEAYE
+1581 IPEEAHE

-1659 NNA
+1659 DNA

>member
-1 MGYDIYQLTPLG
+1 
-13 EFMTASGTPA
+13 MTASGTPA

-33 DRLLHQLRTTS
+33 DNLLHQLRTTALHT
-44 RNPRDKG
+44 RDQG
-51 NRLEYLTKVFLTEDN
+51 DRLERLTKEFLTKDSI
-66 LQRRLYK
+66 QSRLYK

-128 SDCDPFTHRI
+128 SGRKPFTHRI
-138 IVSTAGKWS
+138 IVSTTDKWS
-147 ENAEKMLK
+147 KNAEKMLEEQ
-155 NRHMPVRLLG
+155 RFPVQRMG
-165 LQAFR
+165 LQTFR

-177 TYSPDE
+177 TYSLDD
-183 PGEQQVAHK
+183 PGEQQVGYK
-192 PHKELRPHQEKAI
+192 PHKELRPHQDRAI
-205 KAALEHLQ
+205 TNTLNGLQ
-213 KYDRGQLIMACG
+213 KDDRGQLIMACG

-260 QSISEFSNEVEDP
+260 QSISEFSNEIEGP
-273 FHAYAVCSDTKV
+273 FHAYAVCSDSKV
-285 GREKKRGGAYA
+285 GREKKRGGANA

-313 GVDLAVAMNANPLDE
+313 GAELAAAMNANPLDE

-335 TYHSIDAVSA
+335 TYHSIDAVSE
-345 AQAAGIGD
+345 AQAAGIGE

-419 MDDVDTFGLPF
+419 MDDVDTFGIPF

-493 SGELEASFGDDLAP
+493 SGELEASFGDDLEP

-639 IPDGMSTAQALGDN
+639 IPDGMSTAQALSDN

-793 QQTLNPAIDEEQ
+793 QQTLNPAIDEDQ

-910 VVDYILRSADAA
+910 VVDYILRSADVA

-974 EIVLLSYYIA
+974 ELVLLSYYIA

-1051 NPPYSAG
+1051 NPPYSSG

-1068 EKYPKLDERIENT
+1068 EKYPKLDERIAET
-1081 YVERST
+1081 YAQNSSGT
-1087 ATRKGSLYD
+1087 NKNSIYD

-1120 GSFIDGNSADG
+1120 GSFIDGNAADG
-1131 LRRCLVDEFSKLYVY
+1131 LRKCLVGEFSKLYVY

-1208 IIDREGSIAR
+1208 IIAQEGSIAH

-1224 VPNAEADWVNQRD
+1224 VPNEAADWINQRD
-1237 ENYDTYQPIGDKA
+1237 EKYDTYQPIGDKA
-1250 TKGKPNTPGIFQ
+1250 TKGKPNTPGVFQ
-1262 FYSLGLATSRDPWVY
+1262 LYSNGLKSNRDPWVY
-1277 NFSARGVEEN
+1277 NFSARAVEEN
-1287 VRRMIEFYNSEVDR
+1287 MHRMIEFYNS
-1301 YQQADG
+1301 QIG
-1307 AAKKIKVE
+1307 VE
-1315 DFIDF
+1315 QPDM
-1320 DSTQFS
+1320 DSTKIAWNRSLLTFRAQG
-1326 WDRVNKSDVARGK
+1326 RAL
-1339 KGAFDPSKMRASL
+1339 AFEQESMRNSL
-1352 YRPFCKQALYFDASN
+1352 YRPFCKQTAYFNRELNDM
-1367 QFNNCVYQLPKLFPT
+1367 VYQLPKLFPT
-1382 PAHKNIAFGFTGRG
+1382 PAHENVAI
-1396 ATKEFSVLMVD
+1396 
-1407 TLPDYELVSKAQ
+1407 TLPGPGSAGEFYALAIDMIPALGVATSLQ
-1419 WMSLYTY
+1419 VFSLYTY

-1432 DGGFNLN
+1432 DGGLNLN

-1462 YRSAYGDEGIAKED
+1462 YRSTYGDAGIAKED

-1481 YALLHHPEY
+1481 YALLQHPEY

-1514 SRAGRAL
+1514 SRVGRAL
-1521 AELHLGYES
+1521 AEIHLGYES
-1530 VDPYPLDEVASSPA
+1530 VEPYPLDEVVSSPA

-1558 KLQFGPKKDK
+1558 KMKFGPKKDK
-1568 TRIKYNGHLTLKG
+1568 TRIQYNGHLTLKG
-1581 IPEEAYE
+1581 IPEEVYN
-1588 YQVNGRS
+1588 YILMGNRS

-1622 RAVNDPRY
+1622 RAVNNPRY

-1659 NNA
+1659 DNA

>member
-1 MGYDIYQLTPLG
+1 
-13 EFMTASGTPA
+13 MTASGTPA

-33 DRLLHQLRTTS
+33 DNLLHQLRTTALHT
-44 RNPRDKG
+44 RDQG
-51 NRLEYLTKVFLTEDN
+51 DRLERLTKEFLTKDSI
-66 LQRRLYK
+66 QSRLYK

-128 SDCDPFTHRI
+128 SGRKPFTHRI
-138 IVSTAGKWS
+138 IVSTTDKWS
-147 ENAEKMLK
+147 KNAEKMLEEQ
-155 NRHMPVRLLG
+155 RFPVQRMG
-165 LQAFR
+165 LQTFR

-177 TYSPDE
+177 TYSLDD
-183 PGEQQVAHK
+183 PGEQQVGYK
-192 PHKELRPHQEKAI
+192 PHKELRPHQDIAI
-205 KAALEHLQ
+205 TRTLKGLQ
-213 KYDRGQLIMACG
+213 KDDRGQLIMACG

-260 QSISEFSNEVEDP
+260 QSISEFSNEIEGP
-273 FHAYAVCSDTKV
+273 FHAYAVCSDSKV
-285 GREKKRGGAYA
+285 GREKKRGGANA

-313 GVDLAVAMNANPLDE
+313 GTELAAAMNANPLDE

-345 AQAAGIGD
+345 AQAAGVGE

-419 MDDVDTFGLPF
+419 MDDMDTFGPVF

-532 RINLRNRENDDPTD
+532 RINLRNRENDDLTD

-639 IPDGMSTAQALGDN
+639 IPDGMSTAQALSDN

-714 EDSITPAEQTTLT
+714 EDSITPGEQTTLT

-767 MIRHLLDEAAP
+767 MIRHLLDEASP

-793 QQTLNPAIDEEQ
+793 QQTLNPAIDEDQ

-910 VVDYILRSADAA
+910 VVDYILRSADVA

-1051 NPPYSAG
+1051 NPPYSSG

-1081 YVERST
+1081 YVARST
-1087 ATRKGSLYD
+1087 ATLKNSIYD

-1120 GSFIDGNSADG
+1120 GSFIDGNAADG
-1131 LRRCLVDEFSKLYVY
+1131 LRKCLVDEFSKLYVY
-1146 NLRGNAR
+1146 NLRGNQR
-1153 TSGETR
+1153 TSGEQSR
-1159 KREAGNVFGGGSR
+1159 REGGKIFGSGSR

-1208 IIDREGSIAR
+1208 IIAREGSIAH

-1224 VPNAEADWVNQRD
+1224 VPNEAADWINQRD
-1237 ENYDTYQPIGDKA
+1237 EKYDTYQPIGDKA
-1250 TKGKPNTPGIFQ
+1250 TKGKPNTPGVFQ
-1262 FYSLGLATSRDPWVY
+1262 LYSNGLKSNRDAWVY
-1277 NFSARGVEEN
+1277 NFSARAVEEN
-1287 VRRMIEFYNSEVDR
+1287 VRRMIEFYNSQIGVD
-1301 YQQADG
+1301 QPDMDPTKISWSPALL
-1307 AAKKIKVE
+1307 AAYKSHKDIKV
-1315 DFIDF
+1315 
-1320 DSTQFS
+1320 
-1326 WDRVNKSDVARGK
+1326 VAESVRE
-1339 KGAFDPSKMRASL
+1339 SM
-1352 YRPFCKQALYFDASN
+1352 YRPFCKEQLYSEPSLIERPG
-1367 QFNNCVYQLPKLFPT
+1367 QLPKLFPT
-1382 PAHKNIAFGFTGRG
+1382 PEHENIAIITSVAG
-1396 ATKEFSVLMVD
+1396 TKDFSVLITD
-1407 TLPDYELVSKAQ
+1407 TLPDLHLVGDAQ
-1419 WMSLYTY
+1419 TFSLYTY

-1462 YRSAYGDEGIAKED
+1462 YRSTYGDEGIAKED

-1530 VDPYPLDEVASSPA
+1530 VEPYPLDEAVSSPA

-1558 KLQFGPKKDK
+1558 ELQFGSKKDK
-1568 TRIKYNGHLTLKG
+1568 THIKYNGHLTLKG
-1581 IPEEAYE
+1581 IPEEAHE
-1588 YQVNGRS
+1588 YQVNGKS
-1595 ALEWVIDRYQ
+1595 ALGWVIDRYR
-1605 VKTDKKS
+1605 VNTDKKS

-1622 RAVNDPRY
+1622 RAVNNPRY

-1659 NNA
+1659 DNA

>member
-1 MGYDIYQLTPLG
+1 
-13 EFMTASGTPA
+13 MTASGTPA

-33 DRLLHQLRTTS
+33 DNLLHQLRTTALHT
-44 RNPRDKG
+44 RDQG
-51 NRLEYLTKVFLTEDN
+51 DRLERLTKEFLTKDSI
-66 LQRRLYK
+66 QSRLYK

-128 SDCDPFTHRI
+128 SGRKPFTHRI
-138 IVSTAGKWS
+138 IVSTTDKWS
-147 ENAEKMLK
+147 KNAEKMLEEQ
-155 NRHMPVRLLG
+155 RFPVQRMG
-165 LQAFR
+165 LQTFR

-177 TYSPDE
+177 TYSLDD
-183 PGEQQVAHK
+183 PGEQQVGYK
-192 PHKELRPHQEKAI
+192 PHKELRPHQDIAI
-205 KAALEHLQ
+205 TRTLKGLQ
-213 KYDRGQLIMACG
+213 KDDRGQLIMACG

-260 QSISEFSNEVEDP
+260 QSISEFSNEIEGP
-273 FHAYAVCSDTKV
+273 FHAYAVCSDSKV
-285 GREKKRGGAYA
+285 GREKKCGGANA

-313 GVDLAVAMNANPLDE
+313 GAELAAAMNANPLDE

-335 TYHSIDAVSA
+335 TYHSIDAVSE
-345 AQAAGIGD
+345 AQAAGVGE

-377 FVKIHDDKWVAGRK
+377 FVKIHDDNWVAGRK

-419 MDDVDTFGLPF
+419 MDDMDTFGPVF

-532 RINLRNRENDDPTD
+532 RIHLRNRENDDPTD

-639 IPDGMSTAQALGDN
+639 IPDGMSTAQALSDN
-653 KRYKVVW
+653 QRYKVVW

-727 FPAQE
+727 FPAQA

-767 MIRHLLDEAAP
+767 MIRHLLDEASP
-778 ESELRTVFAQFVEGL
+778 ESELRTIFAQFVEGL
-793 QQTLNPAIDEEQ
+793 QQTLNPAIDEDQ
-805 AIEMLAQHLITQ
+805 AIEMLAQHLITK

-895 PRIAERLGIVFTPVP
+895 PRTAERLGIVFTPVP
-910 VVDYILRSADAA
+910 VVDYILCSADVA

-974 EIVLLSYYIA
+974 ELVLLSYYIA

-1081 YVERST
+1081 YVARST
-1087 ATRKGSLYD
+1087 ATLKNSMYD

-1120 GSFIDGNSADG
+1120 GSFIDGNAADG
-1131 LRRCLVDEFSKLYVY
+1131 LRKCLVDEFSKLYVY
-1146 NLRGNAR
+1146 NLRGNQR
-1153 TSGETR
+1153 TSGEQSR
-1159 KREAGNVFGGGSR
+1159 REGGKIFGSGSR

-1208 IIDREGSIAR
+1208 IIAREGSIAH

-1224 VPNAEADWVNQRD
+1224 VPNEAADWINQRD
-1237 ENYDTYQPIGDKA
+1237 EKYDTYQPIGDRD

-1262 FYSLGLATSRDPWVY
+1262 LYSRGLATSRDAWVY
-1277 NFSARGVEEN
+1277 NFSARAVEEN
-1287 VRRMIEFYNSEVDR
+1287 VRRMIEFYNSQIGVEHPDMDPTKI
-1301 YQQADG
+1301 AWGDG
-1307 AAKKIKVE
+1307 LKSLLRRKIQVGYSTTAARLSV
-1315 DFIDF
+1315 
-1320 DSTQFS
+1320 
-1326 WDRVNKSDVARGK
+1326 
-1339 KGAFDPSKMRASL
+1339 
-1352 YRPFCKQALYFDASN
+1352 YRPFCKQHVYFDAPLN
-1367 QFNNCVYQLPKLFPT
+1367 ERQYQLPKLFPT
-1382 PAHKNIAFGFTGRG
+1382 PAHENIAFGFTGRG

-1407 TLPDYELVSKAQ
+1407 TLPDLESISKAQ

-1426 EPVVED
+1426 EPVVQE

-1462 YRSAYGDEGIAKED
+1462 YRSTYGDEGIAKED

-1514 SRAGRAL
+1514 SRTGRAL

-1530 VDPYPLDEVASSPA
+1530 VEPYPLDEVASSPA

-1659 NNA
+1659 DNA

>member
-1 MGYDIYQLTPLG
+1 
-13 EFMTASGTPA
+13 MTASGTPA
-23 DVSTKTSMAF
+23 DASTKTSRDF
-33 DRLLHQLRTTS
+33 DSLIHQLRDTA
-44 RNPRDKG
+44 RNTRNQGD
-51 NRLEYLTKVFLTEDN
+51 RLERLTKLFLTQDSI
-66 LQRRLYK
+66 QSRLYK
-73 KVYLWKDWDGRENFG
+73 NVYLWNEWDGREGFG

-103 TAIQCKFYDEHSTIA
+103 TAIQCKFYDEQSTIA
-118 KEHIDSFISA
+118 KKNIDSFIAA
-128 SDCDPFTHRI
+128 SDREPFTHRI
-138 IVSTAGKWS
+138 IVSTTDKWS
-147 ENAEKMLK
+147 ENAEKMLE
-155 NRHMPVRLLG
+155 NRHLPVQLMG
-165 LQAFR
+165 LQTFR

-183 PGEQQVAHK
+183 SSEQQVGHK
-192 PHKELRPHQEKAI
+192 QRKEIYDYQDEAVKETLKGL
-205 KAALEHLQ
+205 K
-213 KYDRGQLIMACG
+213 KYHRGKLIMACG

-230 TAIRLAE
+230 TAICLAK

-260 QSISEFSNEVEDP
+260 QSISEFSNEIEGP
-273 FHAYAVCSDTKV
+273 FHAYAVCSDSKV
-285 GREKKRGGAYA
+285 GREKKRDGAYA

-307 LPATTD
+307 IPATTD
-313 GVDLAVAMNANPLDE
+313 GLELAVAMNTNPLDK
-328 GLEVVFS
+328 GLEMVFS

-345 AQAAGIGD
+345 AQAAGIGE

-377 FVKIHDDKWVAGRK
+377 FVKIHDDKCVAGRN

-404 DTKFQA
+404 ETKSKA
-410 SEKAAVLCS
+410 SEKEAVLCS
-419 MDDVDTFGLPF
+419 MDDMDTFGPVF

-452 GVSESQIA
+452 GVSESQVA
-460 TSFQNLL
+460 TSFQSLL
-467 ADESNELAIDD
+467 ANESNELAIDD

-493 SGELEASFGDDLAP
+493 SGELEASFGDDLEP

-512 AFSRSIKDSQKI
+512 AFNRSIKDSQKI

-532 RINLRNRENDDPTD
+532 RINLRNRENDDLTD

-564 AELLNWLKQEPNE
+564 AELLNWLKQKPNE
-577 EGPIC
+577 EGKIC

-639 IPDGMSTAQALGDN
+639 IPDGMSTAQALNDN
-653 KRYKVVW
+653 DRYKVVW

-675 TIHQIELNAS
+675 TIHQLELNAS
-685 DPESII
+685 DPELIV

-714 EDSITPAEQTTLT
+714 EDSITPGEQTTLT

-767 MIRHLLDEAAP
+767 MIRHLLNEASP
-778 ESELRTVFAQFVEGL
+778 ESELRTIFAQFVEGL
-793 QQTLNPAIDEEQ
+793 QQILNPAIDEDQ

-817 PVFDAMFAGH
+817 PVFDAMFAEH

-910 VVDYILRSADAA
+910 VVDYILRSADVA

-997 EHGLGSEYVP
+997 EHGLSSGYVP
-1007 FNGMVLTDTFQLSES
+1007 FNGMVLTDTFQLSETFKQPTLKNS
-1022 SHHLNLPAF
+1022 TFL
-1031 RANSERAERE
+1031 ANSERAERE
-1041 LEQDIRVIVM
+1041 LERDIQVIVM
-1051 NPPYSAG
+1051 NPPYSSG

-1068 EKYPKLDERIENT
+1068 EKYPKLDERIAET
-1081 YVERST
+1081 YAAHST
-1087 ATRKGSLYD
+1087 ATRKSSLYD

-1107 RVKDSGVIAFVSN
+1107 RVRDSGVIAFVSN
-1120 GSFIDGNSADG
+1120 GSFIDGNAADG
-1131 LRRCLVDEFSKLYVY
+1131 LRKCLVGEFSKLYVY
-1146 NLRGNAR
+1146 NLRGNAYNI
-1153 TSGETR
+1153 SGDAR

-1172 TPVTI
+1172 TPVAI

-1201 SREEKLD
+1201 TREEKLD
-1208 IIDREGSIAR
+1208 IIAEEGSIAN

-1224 VPNAEADWVNQRD
+1224 VPNEAADWIDHRD
-1237 ENYDTYQPIGDKA
+1237 EKYDTYQPIGDKA
-1250 TKGKPNTPGIFQ
+1250 TKGKPNTPGVFQ
-1262 FYSLGLATSRDPWVY
+1262 LYSLGLATNRDAWVY
-1277 NFSARGVEEN
+1277 NFSARAVEEN

-1307 AAKKIKVE
+1307 PAKKIKVN
-1315 DFIDF
+1315 DFINF

-1326 WDRVNKSDVARGK
+1326 WDRVNKSDVVRGK
-1339 KGAFDPSKMRASL
+1339 KGSFDPSKMRTSL
-1352 YRPFCKQALYFDASN
+1352 YRPFCKQSIYFDTTN
-1367 QFNNCVYQLPKLFPT
+1367 QFNNCVYQLPKIFPT
-1382 PAHKNIAFGFTGRG
+1382 PQHQNVSIVVSIAG
-1396 ATKEFSVLMVD
+1396 KKSFSTFITD
-1407 TLPDYELVSKAQ
+1407 TLPDLHLVGDTQ
-1419 WMSLYTY
+1419 TFSLYTY
-1426 EPVVED
+1426 EPVVEE

-1462 YRSAYGDEGIAKED
+1462 YRSTYGDESIAKED

-1514 SRAGRAL
+1514 SSVGRAL
-1521 AELHLGYES
+1521 AKLHLGYES
-1530 VDPYPLDEVASSPA
+1530 VEPYPLDEVASSPA
-1544 PEDLEERFEFYRVQ
+1544 PESPEERFEFYRVQ

-1581 IPEEAYE
+1581 IPEEAHE
-1588 YQVNGRS
+1588 YQVNGKS
-1595 ALEWVIDRYQ
+1595 ALGWVVDRYQ
-1605 VKTDKKS
+1605 VKTNTKS

-1659 NNA
+1659 DNA

>member
-1 MGYDIYQLTPLG
+1 
-13 EFMTASGTPA
+13 MTASGTPA
-23 DVSTKTSMAF
+23 DASTKTSRDF
-33 DRLLHQLRTTS
+33 DSLIHQLRDTA
-44 RNPRDKG
+44 RNTREQGD
-51 NRLEYLTKVFLTEDN
+51 RLERLTKLFLTQDSI
-66 LQRRLYK
+66 QSRLYK
-73 KVYLWKDWDGRENFG
+73 DVHLWNEWEGREGYG

-103 TAIQCKFYDEHSTIA
+103 TAIQCKFYDEQSTIA
-118 KEHIDSFISA
+118 KENIDSFISA
-128 SDCDPFTHRI
+128 SGREPFTHRI
-138 IVSTAGKWS
+138 IVSTTDKWS
-147 ENAEKMLK
+147 KNAEKMLEEQ
-155 NRHMPVRLLG
+155 RFPVQRMG
-165 LQAFR
+165 LQNFR

-177 TYSPDE
+177 TYSLDDPS
-183 PGEQQVAHK
+183 EQQVGHK
-192 PHKELRPHQEKAI
+192 PHKELRPHQDRAI
-205 KAALEHLQ
+205 TNTLIGLQ
-213 KYDRGQLIMACG
+213 ENDRGQLIMACG

-260 QSISEFSNEVEDP
+260 QSISEFSNEIEGP
-273 FHAYAVCSDTKV
+273 FHAYAVCSDSKV
-285 GREKKRGGAYA
+285 GRERKRGGANA

-313 GVDLAVAMNANPLDE
+313 GAELAKAMNANPLDE

-377 FVKIHDDKWVAGRK
+377 FVKIHDNKYVAGRK

-404 DTKFQA
+404 DTKYQA

-419 MDDVDTFGLPF
+419 MDDMDTFGPVF

-452 GVSESQIA
+452 GVSESQVA

-493 SGELEASFGDDLAP
+493 SGELEASFGDDIAP

-512 AFSRSIKDSQKI
+512 AFNRSIKDSQKI

-532 RINLRNRENDDPTD
+532 RINLRNRENDDLTD

-552 RHIDGGFNAQSR
+552 RHVDGGFNAQSR

-639 IPDGMSTAQALGDN
+639 IPDGMSTAQALSDN
-653 KRYKVVW
+653 QRYKVVW

-714 EDSITPAEQTTLT
+714 EDSITPGEQTTLT

-767 MIRHLLDEAAP
+767 MIRHLLDEASP
-778 ESELRTVFAQFVEGL
+778 ESELRTIFAQFVEGL
-793 QQTLNPAIDEEQ
+793 QQTLNPAIDEDQ
-805 AIEMLAQHLITQ
+805 AIEMLAQHLITK

-895 PRIAERLGIVFTPVP
+895 PRTAERLGIVFTPVP
-910 VVDYILRSADAA
+910 VVDYILCSADVA

-974 EIVLLSYYIA
+974 ELVLLSYYIA

-1022 SHHLNLPAF
+1022 SHHLDLPAF

-1068 EKYPKLDERIENT
+1068 EKYPKLDERITET
-1081 YVERST
+1081 YVKNSSGT
-1087 ATRKGSLYD
+1087 NMNSIYD

-1107 RVKDSGVIAFVSN
+1107 RVKDSGVIAFIAN
-1120 GSFIDGNSADG
+1120 GSFIDGNAADG
-1131 LRRCLVDEFSKLYVY
+1131 LRKCLVGEFSKLYVY
-1146 NLRGNAR
+1146 NLRGGIRGRRGDSA
-1153 TSGETR
+1153 
-1159 KREAGNVFGGGSR
+1159 KREGDNVFDIM
-1172 TPVTI
+1172 TPVAI

-1188 EAVLHYRDIGDYL
+1188 EAVLRYRDIGDYL

-1208 IIDREGSIAR
+1208 IIAREGSIAR
-1218 TEWEVI
+1218 TDWEVL
-1224 VPNAEADWVNQRD
+1224 VPNEAADWINHRD
-1237 ENYDTYQPIGDKA
+1237 KNYGIYQPIGDKKD
-1250 TKGKPNTPGIFQ
+1250 KGKPTTPGVFQ
-1262 FYSLGLATSRDPWVY
+1262 LYSRGLATSRDAWVY
-1277 NFSARGVEEN
+1277 NFSEPAVEDN
-1287 VRRMIEFYNSEVDR
+1287 VRRMIEFYNS
-1301 YQQADG
+1301 QIG
-1307 AAKKIKVE
+1307 VE
-1315 DFIDF
+1315 QPDM
-1320 DSTQFS
+1320 DSTKIS
-1326 WDRVNKSDVARGK
+1326 WNRSLLNFRAQGRTL
-1339 KGAFDPSKMRASL
+1339 AFEQESMRDSL
-1352 YRPFCKQALYFDASN
+1352 YRPFCKQTAYFNRELNDM
-1367 QFNNCVYQLPKLFPT
+1367 VYQLPKFFPS
-1382 PAHKNIAFGFTGRG
+1382 PAHKNIAIMMPAGKS
-1396 ATKEFSVLMVD
+1396 AEYFSALMLDMIPALTPNGGNQVF
-1407 TLPDYELVSKAQ
+1407 P
-1419 WMSLYTY
+1419 LYTY
-1426 EPVVED
+1426 EPAVEE

-1462 YRSAYGDEGIAKED
+1462 YRGTYGDEGIAKED

-1490 REKYAADLK
+1490 REKYAADLM
-1499 KMLPRIPLVKGFWEY
+1499 KMLPRIPLVKGFWDY
-1514 SRAGRAL
+1514 SRVGCAL
-1521 AELHLGYES
+1521 SKLHLGYES
-1530 VDPYPLDEVASSPA
+1530 VEPYPLDEVVSSPA
-1544 PEDLEERFEFYRVQ
+1544 PEDLEECFEFYRVQ
-1558 KLQFGPKKDK
+1558 KLEFGPKKDK

-1605 VKTDKKS
+1605 VKTDKES

-1659 NNA
+1659 DNA

>member
-1 MGYDIYQLTPLG
+1 
-13 EFMTASGTPA
+13 MTASGTPA

-33 DRLLHQLRTTS
+33 DNLLHQLRTTALHT
-44 RNPRDKG
+44 RDQG
-51 NRLEYLTKVFLTEDN
+51 DRLERLTKEFLTKDSI
-66 LQRRLYK
+66 QSRLYK

-128 SDCDPFTHRI
+128 SGRKPFTHRI
-138 IVSTAGKWS
+138 IVSTTDKWS
-147 ENAEKMLK
+147 KNAEKMLEEQ
-155 NRHMPVRLLG
+155 RFPVQRMG
-165 LQAFR
+165 LQTFR

-177 TYSPDE
+177 TYSLDD
-183 PGEQQVAHK
+183 PGEQQVGYK
-192 PHKELRPHQEKAI
+192 PHKELRPHQDRAI
-205 KAALEHLQ
+205 TNTLNGLQ
-213 KYDRGQLIMACG
+213 KDDRGQLIMACG

-260 QSISEFSNEVEDP
+260 QSISEFSNEIEGP
-273 FHAYAVCSDTKV
+273 FHAYAVCSDSKV
-285 GREKKRGGAYA
+285 GREKKRGGANA

-313 GVDLAVAMNANPLDE
+313 GAELATAMNANPLDE

-335 TYHSIDAVSA
+335 TYHSIDAVSE
-345 AQAAGIGD
+345 AQAAGIGE

-419 MDDVDTFGLPF
+419 MDDMDTFGPVF

-493 SGELEASFGDDLAP
+493 SGELEASFGDDIAP

-639 IPDGMSTAQALGDN
+639 IPDGMSTAQALSDN

-714 EDSITPAEQTTLT
+714 EDSITPGEQTTLT

-767 MIRHLLDEAAP
+767 MIRHLLDEASP
-778 ESELRTVFAQFVEGL
+778 ESELRTIFAQFVEGL
-793 QQTLNPAIDEEQ
+793 QQTLNPAIDEDQ
-805 AIEMLAQHLITQ
+805 AIEMLAQHLITK

-867 RRVKDLD
+867 RRVKNLD

-910 VVDYILRSADAA
+910 VVDYILRSADVA

-974 EIVLLSYYIA
+974 ELVLLSYYIA

-1051 NPPYSAG
+1051 NPPYSSG

-1068 EKYPKLDERIENT
+1068 EKYPKLDERIAET
-1081 YVERST
+1081 YAKNSSGT
-1087 ATRKGSLYD
+1087 NKNSIYD

-1120 GSFIDGNSADG
+1120 GSFIDGNAADG
-1131 LRRCLVDEFSKLYVY
+1131 LRKCLVNEFSKLYVY

-1208 IIDREGSIAR
+1208 IIAQEGSIAH

-1224 VPNAEADWVNQRD
+1224 VPNEAADWINQRD
-1237 ENYDTYQPIGDKA
+1237 EKYDTYQPIGDKA
-1250 TKGKPNTPGIFQ
+1250 TKGKPNTPGVFQ
-1262 FYSLGLATSRDPWVY
+1262 LYSNGLKSNRDPWVY
-1277 NFSARGVEEN
+1277 NFSARAVEEN
-1287 VRRMIEFYNSEVDR
+1287 VRRMIEFYNS
-1301 YQQADG
+1301 QIG
-1307 AAKKIKVE
+1307 VE
-1315 DFIDF
+1315 QPDM
-1320 DSTQFS
+1320 DSTKIAWNRSLLTFRAQG
-1326 WDRVNKSDVARGK
+1326 RAL
-1339 KGAFDPSKMRASL
+1339 AFEQESMRNSL
-1352 YRPFCKQALYFDASN
+1352 YRPFCKQTAYFNRELNDM
-1367 QFNNCVYQLPKLFPT
+1367 VYQLPKLFPT
-1382 PAHKNIAFGFTGRG
+1382 PAHENIAIIASIAG
-1396 ATKEFSVLMVD
+1396 AKDFSVLITD
-1407 TLPDYELVSKAQ
+1407 TLPDLHLVGDAQ
-1419 WMSLYTY
+1419 TFSLYTY

-1432 DGGFNLN
+1432 DGGLNLN

-1449 TRKENITDATLAA
+1449 TREENITDATLAA
-1462 YRSAYGDEGIAKED
+1462 YRSTYGDEGIAKED

-1530 VDPYPLDEVASSPA
+1530 VEPYPLDEVVSSPA

-1605 VKTDKKS
+1605 VKTNKES

-1622 RAVNDPRY
+1622 RAVNNPRY

-1639 TVSLETQKLVGT
+1639 TVSLETQKLVGS

-1659 NNA
+1659 DNA

>member
-1 MGYDIYQLTPLG
+1 
-13 EFMTASGTPA
+13 MTASGTPA

-33 DRLLHQLRTTS
+33 DNLLHQLRTTALHT
-44 RNPRDKG
+44 RDQG
-51 NRLEYLTKVFLTEDN
+51 DRLERLTKEFLTKDSI
-66 LQRRLYK
+66 QSRLYK

-128 SDCDPFTHRI
+128 SGRKPFTHRI
-138 IVSTAGKWS
+138 IVSTTDKWS
-147 ENAEKMLK
+147 KNAEKMLEEQ
-155 NRHMPVRLLG
+155 RFPVQRMG
-165 LQAFR
+165 LQTFR

-177 TYSPDE
+177 TYSLDD
-183 PGEQQVAHK
+183 PGEQQVGYK
-192 PHKELRPHQEKAI
+192 PHKELRPHQDIAI
-205 KAALEHLQ
+205 TRTLKGLQ
-213 KYDRGQLIMACG
+213 KDDRGQLIMACG

-260 QSISEFSNEVEDP
+260 QSISEFSNEIEGP
-273 FHAYAVCSDTKV
+273 FHAYAVCSDSKV
-285 GREKKRGGAYA
+285 GREKKRGGANA

-313 GVDLAVAMNANPLDE
+313 GAELAAAMNANPLDE

-345 AQAAGIGD
+345 AQAAGVGE

-377 FVKIHDDKWVAGRK
+377 FVKIHDDNWVAGRK

-419 MDDVDTFGLPF
+419 MDDMDTFGPVF

-639 IPDGMSTAQALGDN
+639 IPDGMSTAQALSDN

-714 EDSITPAEQTTLT
+714 EDSITPGEQTTLT

-793 QQTLNPAIDEEQ
+793 QQTLNPAIDEDQ

-935 VSIIEPFVGT
+935 VSVIEPFVGT

-1041 LEQDIRVIVM
+1041 LERDIRVIVM

-1058 QNSANDNNQN
+1058 QNNANDNNQN
-1068 EKYPKLDERIENT
+1068 EKYPKLDERIAET
-1081 YVERST
+1081 YAKNSSGT
-1087 ATRKGSLYD
+1087 NKNSIYD

-1120 GSFIDGNSADG
+1120 GSFIDGNAADG
-1131 LRRCLVDEFSKLYVY
+1131 LRKCLVDEFSKLYVY
-1146 NLRGNAR
+1146 NLRGNQR
-1153 TSGETR
+1153 TSGEQSR
-1159 KREAGNVFGGGSR
+1159 REGGKIFGSGSR
-1172 TPVTI
+1172 TPVAI
-1177 CVLVKDPSHTG
+1177 CVLVKDPSHTD

-1208 IIDREGSIAR
+1208 IIAREGSIAH

-1224 VPNAEADWVNQRD
+1224 VPNEAADWINQRD
-1237 ENYDTYQPIGDKA
+1237 EKYDTYQPIGDRD

-1262 FYSLGLATSRDPWVY
+1262 LYSRGLATSRDAWVY
-1277 NFSARGVEEN
+1277 NFSARAVEEN
-1287 VRRMIEFYNSEVDR
+1287 VRRMIEFYNSQIGVEHPDMDPTKI
-1301 YQQADG
+1301 AWGDG
-1307 AAKKIKVE
+1307 LKSLLRRKIQVGYSTTAARLSV
-1315 DFIDF
+1315 
-1320 DSTQFS
+1320 
-1326 WDRVNKSDVARGK
+1326 
-1339 KGAFDPSKMRASL
+1339 
-1352 YRPFCKQALYFDASN
+1352 YRPFCKQHVYFDAPLN
-1367 QFNNCVYQLPKLFPT
+1367 ERQYQLPKLFPT
-1382 PAHKNIAFGFTGRG
+1382 PAHENIAFGFTGRG

-1407 TLPDYELVSKAQ
+1407 TLPDLESISKAQ

-1426 EPVVED
+1426 EPVVQE

-1462 YRSAYGDEGIAKED
+1462 YRSTYGDEGIAKED

-1490 REKYAADLK
+1490 REKYAADLM

-1514 SRAGRAL
+1514 SRTGRAL

-1530 VDPYPLDEVASSPA
+1530 VEPYPLDEVASSPA

-1558 KLQFGPKKDK
+1558 KLKFGPKKDR
-1568 TRIKYNGHLTLKG
+1568 TLIKYNGHLTLKG
-1581 IPEEAYE
+1581 IPEEANE

-1605 VKTDKKS
+1605 VKTNKES

-1659 NNA
+1659 DNA

>member
-1 MGYDIYQLTPLG
+1 
-13 EFMTASGTPA
+13 MTSSGTPA
-23 DVSTKTSMAF
+23 DVSTKTSMDF
-33 DRLLHQLRTTS
+33 DRLIHQLRDTA
-44 RNPRDKG
+44 RNTREQGD
-51 NRLEYLTKVFLTEDN
+51 RLERLTKLFLTQDSI
-66 LQRRLYK
+66 QSRLYK
-73 KVYLWKDWDGRENFG
+73 GVHLWNEWDGREGFG

-103 TAIQCKFYDEHSTIA
+103 TAIQCKFYDEQSTIA
-118 KEHIDSFISA
+118 KENIDSFISA
-128 SDCDPFTHRI
+128 SGREPFTHRI
-138 IVSTAGKWS
+138 IVSTTDKWS
-147 ENAEKMLK
+147 KNAEKMLEEQ
-155 NRHMPVRLLG
+155 RFPVQRMG
-165 LQAFR
+165 LQNFR

-177 TYSPDE
+177 TYSLDDPS
-183 PGEQQVAHK
+183 EQQVGHK
-192 PHKELRPHQEKAI
+192 PHKELRPHQDRAI
-205 KAALEHLQ
+205 TNTLIGLQ
-213 KYDRGQLIMACG
+213 ENDRGQLIMACG

-260 QSISEFSNEVEDP
+260 QSISEFSNEIEGP
-273 FHAYAVCSDTKV
+273 FHAYAVCSDSKV
-285 GREKKRGGAYA
+285 GREKKRGGANA

-313 GVDLAVAMNANPLDE
+313 GAALANAMNANPLDE

-335 TYHSIDAVSA
+335 TYHSIDAVSE
-345 AQAAGIGD
+345 AQDAGIGE

-377 FVKIHDDKWVAGRK
+377 FVKIHDDTCVSGRK

-419 MDDVDTFGLPF
+419 MDDMDTFGPVF

-452 GVSESQIA
+452 GVSESQVA
-460 TSFQNLL
+460 TSFQSLL
-467 ADESNELAIDD
+467 ANESNELVIDD

-493 SGELEASFGDDLAP
+493 SGELEASFGDDIAP

-512 AFSRSIKDSQKI
+512 AFNRSIKDSQKI

-532 RINLRNRENDDPTD
+532 HINLRRPENDDPTD

-639 IPDGMSTAQALGDN
+639 IPDGMSTAQALSDN
-653 KRYKVVW
+653 QRYKVVW

-767 MIRHLLDEAAP
+767 MIRHLLNEASP

-793 QQTLNPAIDEEQ
+793 QQTLNPAIDEDQ

-935 VSIIEPFVGT
+935 VSVIEPFVGT

-1041 LEQDIRVIVM
+1041 LERDIRVIVM
-1051 NPPYSAG
+1051 NPPYSSG

-1081 YVERST
+1081 YVARST
-1087 ATRKGSLYD
+1087 ATLKNSIYD

-1120 GSFIDGNSADG
+1120 GSFIDGNAADG
-1131 LRRCLVDEFSKLYVY
+1131 LRKSLVDEFSKLYVY
-1146 NLRGNAR
+1146 NLRGNQR
-1153 TSGETR
+1153 TSGEQSR
-1159 KREAGNVFGGGSR
+1159 REGGKIFGSGSR

-1208 IIDREGSIAR
+1208 IIAREGSIAH

-1224 VPNAEADWVNQRD
+1224 VPNAAADWINQRD
-1237 ENYDTYQPIGDKA
+1237 EKYDTYQPIGDKA
-1250 TKGKPNTPGIFQ
+1250 TKGKPNTPGVFQ
-1262 FYSLGLATSRDPWVY
+1262 LYSNGLKSNRDAWVY
-1277 NFSARGVEEN
+1277 NFSAEKVLEN
-1287 VRRMIEFYNSEVDR
+1287 IMSMVSF
-1301 YQQADG
+1301 YQQQLTHEKPNMDPTKISWSPALL
-1307 AAKKIKVE
+1307 AAHKSHKDIKV
-1315 DFIDF
+1315 
-1320 DSTQFS
+1320 
-1326 WDRVNKSDVARGK
+1326 VATSIRE
-1339 KGAFDPSKMRASL
+1339 SM
-1352 YRPFCKQALYFDASN
+1352 YRPFCKEQLYSEPSLIERPGLLSKF
-1367 QFNNCVYQLPKLFPT
+1367 FPT
-1382 PAHKNIAFGFTGRG
+1382 PNHKNVAI
-1396 ATKEFSVLMVD
+1396 
-1407 TLPDYELVSKAQ
+1407 TLPGPGSAGEFYALAIDMIPALGVATSLQ
-1419 WMSLYTY
+1419 VFSLYTY

-1432 DGGFNLN
+1432 DGGLNLN

-1476 IFYYI
+1476 IFYYV

-1514 SRAGRAL
+1514 SRVGRAL

-1530 VDPYPLDEVASSPA
+1530 VEPYPLDEMVSSPV

-1581 IPEEAYE
+1581 IPEEVYN
-1588 YQVNGRS
+1588 YILMGNRS

-1659 NNA
+1659 DNA

>member
-1 MGYDIYQLTPLG
+1 
-13 EFMTASGTPA
+13 MTASGTPA

-33 DRLLHQLRTTS
+33 DNLLHQLRTTALHT
-44 RNPRDKG
+44 RDQG
-51 NRLEYLTKVFLTEDN
+51 DRLERLTKEFLTKDSI
-66 LQRRLYK
+66 QSRLYK

-128 SDCDPFTHRI
+128 SGRKPFTHRI
-138 IVSTAGKWS
+138 IVSTTDKWS
-147 ENAEKMLK
+147 KNAEKMLEEQ
-155 NRHMPVRLLG
+155 RFPVQRMG
-165 LQAFR
+165 LQTFR

-177 TYSPDE
+177 TYSLDD
-183 PGEQQVAHK
+183 PGEQQVGYK
-192 PHKELRPHQEKAI
+192 PHKELRPHQDIAI
-205 KAALEHLQ
+205 TRTLKGLQ
-213 KYDRGQLIMACG
+213 KDDRGQLIMACG

-260 QSISEFSNEVEDP
+260 QSISEFSNEIEGP
-273 FHAYAVCSDTKV
+273 FHAYAVCSDSKV
-285 GREKKRGGAYA
+285 GREKKRGGANA

-313 GVDLAVAMNANPLDE
+313 GTELAAAMNANPLDE

-345 AQAAGIGD
+345 AQAAGVGE

-419 MDDVDTFGLPF
+419 MDDMDTFGPVF

-532 RINLRNRENDDPTD
+532 RINLRNRENDDLTD

-639 IPDGMSTAQALGDN
+639 IPDGMSTAQALSDN

-714 EDSITPAEQTTLT
+714 EDSITPGEQTTLT

-767 MIRHLLDEAAP
+767 MIRHLLDEASP

-793 QQTLNPAIDEEQ
+793 QQTLNPAIDEDQ

-910 VVDYILRSADAA
+910 VVDYILRSADVA

-974 EIVLLSYYIA
+974 ELVLLSYYIA

-1051 NPPYSAG
+1051 NPPYSSG

-1068 EKYPKLDERIENT
+1068 EKYPKLDERIAET
-1081 YVERST
+1081 YAQNSSGT
-1087 ATRKGSLYD
+1087 NKNSIYD

-1120 GSFIDGNSADG
+1120 GSFIDGNAADG
-1131 LRRCLVDEFSKLYVY
+1131 LRKCLVGEFSKLYVY

-1208 IIDREGSIAR
+1208 IISQEGSIAH

-1224 VPNAEADWVNQRD
+1224 VPNEAADWINQRD
-1237 ENYDTYQPIGDKA
+1237 EKYDTYQPIGDKA
-1250 TKGKPNTPGIFQ
+1250 TKGKPNTPGVFQ
-1262 FYSLGLATSRDPWVY
+1262 LYSNGLKSNRDPWVY
-1277 NFSARGVEEN
+1277 NFSARAVEEN
-1287 VRRMIEFYNSEVDR
+1287 MHRMIEFYNS
-1301 YQQADG
+1301 QIG
-1307 AAKKIKVE
+1307 VE
-1315 DFIDF
+1315 QPDM
-1320 DSTQFS
+1320 DSTKIAWNRSLLTFRAQGRALTFEQES
-1326 WDRVNKSDVARGK
+1326 
-1339 KGAFDPSKMRASL
+1339 MRNSL
-1352 YRPFCKQALYFDASN
+1352 YRPFCKQTAYFNRELNDM
-1367 QFNNCVYQLPKLFPT
+1367 VYQLPKLFPT
-1382 PAHKNIAFGFTGRG
+1382 PAHENVAI
-1396 ATKEFSVLMVD
+1396 
-1407 TLPDYELVSKAQ
+1407 TLPGPGSAGEFYALAIDMIPALGVATSLQ
-1419 WMSLYTY
+1419 VFSLYTY

-1432 DGGFNLN
+1432 DGGLNLN

-1462 YRSAYGDEGIAKED
+1462 YRSTYGDEGIAKED

-1499 KMLPRIPLVKGFWEY
+1499 KMLPRIPLAKGFWEY

-1530 VDPYPLDEVASSPA
+1530 VAPYPLDEVVSSPA

-1581 IPEEAYE
+1581 IPDEVYN
-1588 YQVNGRS
+1588 YILMGNRS

-1622 RAVNDPRY
+1622 RAVNNPRY

-1659 NNA
+1659 DNA

>member
-493 SGELEASFGDDLAP
+493 SGELEASFGDDIEP

-639 IPDGMSTAQALGDN
+639 IPDGMSTAQALSDN

-714 EDSITPAEQTTLT
+714 EDSITPGEQTTLT

-910 VVDYILRSADAA
+910 VVDYILRSADVA

-1462 YRSAYGDEGIAKED
+1462 YRGTYGDEGIAKED

-1530 VDPYPLDEVASSPA
+1530 VEPYPLDEVTSSPA
-1544 PEDLEERFEFYRVQ
+1544 PESLEERFEFYRVQ

-1581 IPEEAYE
+1581 IPEEANE

-1622 RAVNDPRY
+1622 RAVNNPRY

-1659 NNA
+1659 DNA

>member
-1 MGYDIYQLTPLG
+1 
-13 EFMTASGTPA
+13 MTASGTPA
-23 DVSTKTSMAF
+23 DASTKTSMDF
-33 DRLLHQLRTTS
+33 DGLIHQLRDTA
-44 RNPRDKG
+44 RNTREQGD
-51 NRLEYLTKVFLTEDN
+51 RLERLTKLFLTQDSI
-66 LQRRLYK
+66 QSRLYK
-73 KVYLWKDWDGRENFG
+73 GVHLWNEWDGREGFG

-103 TAIQCKFYDEHSTIA
+103 TAIQCKFYDEQSTIA
-118 KEHIDSFISA
+118 KENIDSFIAA
-128 SDCDPFTHRI
+128 SGREPFTHRI
-138 IVSTAGKWS
+138 IVSTTDKWS
-147 ENAEKMLK
+147 KNAEKMLEEQ
-155 NRHMPVRLLG
+155 RFPVQRMG
-165 LQAFR
+165 LQNFR

-177 TYSPDE
+177 TYSLDDPS
-183 PGEQQVAHK
+183 EQQVGHK
-192 PHKELRPHQEKAI
+192 PHKELREHQDRAI
-205 KAALEHLQ
+205 TNTLIGLQ
-213 KYDRGQLIMACG
+213 KNDRGQLIMACG

-260 QSISEFSNEVEDP
+260 QSISEFSNEIEGP
-273 FHAYAVCSDTKV
+273 FHAYAVCSDSKV
-285 GREKKRGGAYA
+285 GRERKRGGANA

-313 GVDLAVAMNANPLDE
+313 GAELAKAMNANPLDE

-345 AQAAGIGD
+345 AQAAGVGE

-377 FVKIHDDKWVAGRK
+377 FVKIHDDKCVAGRK

-419 MDDVDTFGLPF
+419 MDDTDTFGPVF

-452 GVSESQIA
+452 GVSESQVA
-460 TSFQNLL
+460 TSFQSLL
-467 ADESNELAIDD
+467 ANESNELAIDD

-493 SGELEASFGDDLAP
+493 SGELEASFGDDLEP

-512 AFSRSIKDSQKI
+512 AFNRSIKDSQKI

-532 RINLRNRENDDPTD
+532 RINLRNRENDDLTD

-577 EGPIC
+577 EGKIC

-639 IPDGMSTAQALGDN
+639 IPDGMSTAQALSDN
-653 KRYKVVW
+653 QRYKVVW

-714 EDSITPAEQTTLT
+714 EDSITPGEQTTLT

-767 MIRHLLDEAAP
+767 MIRHLLDEASP

-793 QQTLNPAIDEEQ
+793 QQTLNPAIDEDQ

-974 EIVLLSYYIA
+974 ELVLLSYYIA

-1051 NPPYSAG
+1051 NPPYSSG

-1068 EKYPKLDERIENT
+1068 EKYPKLDERIAET
-1081 YVERST
+1081 YAQNSSGT
-1087 ATRKGSLYD
+1087 NKNSIYD

-1120 GSFIDGNSADG
+1120 GSFIDGNAADG
-1131 LRRCLVDEFSKLYVY
+1131 LRKCLVGEFSKLYVY

-1208 IIDREGSIAR
+1208 IIAQEGSIAH

-1224 VPNAEADWVNQRD
+1224 VPNEAADWINQRD
-1237 ENYDTYQPIGDKA
+1237 EQRYQTYQPIADKDY
-1250 TKGKPNTPGIFQ
+1250 KGKANTPAVFEN
-1262 FYSLGLATSRDPWVY
+1262 YSNGMKTNRDPWVY
-1277 NFSARGVEEN
+1277 NFS
-1287 VRRMIEFYNSEVDR
+1287 SEVVESNVSRMLSFYHEQLETEIYSKDET
-1301 YQQADG
+1301 
-1307 AAKKIKVE
+1307 KI
-1315 DFIDF
+1315 
-1320 DSTQFS
+1320 S
-1326 WDRVNKSDVARGK
+1326 WSDKLKTRR
-1339 KGAFDPSKMRASL
+1339 KGRKAIPFVPESVRESM
-1352 YRPFCKQALYFDASN
+1352 YRPFCKQYLYSEKNLIERPGVFSK
-1367 QFNNCVYQLPKLFPT
+1367 FFPT
-1382 PAHKNIAFGFTGRG
+1382 PKHNNLVFGFTGG
-1396 ATKEFSVLMVD
+1396 GSTLEFSVLTVSI
-1407 TLPDYELVSKAQ
+1407 LPDYELISKAQ
-1419 WMSLYTY
+1419 WVALYTY
-1426 EPVVED
+1426 EPVMAD

-1439 LGGGEVVDGY
+1439 FGGGEVVDGY
-1449 TRKENITDATLAA
+1449 TRKENMTDATLAA
-1462 YRSAYGDEGIAKED
+1462 YRSTYGDESIVKED

-1490 REKYAADLK
+1490 REKYAADLNK
-1499 KMLPRIPLVKGFWEY
+1499 VLPRIPLVKGFWEY
-1514 SRAGRAL
+1514 SRVGRAL

-1530 VDPYPLDEVASSPA
+1530 VEPYPLDEVVSSPV
-1544 PEDLEERFEFYRVQ
+1544 PEDFEERFEFYRVQ
-1558 KLQFGPKKDK
+1558 ELQFNPEEDK
-1568 TRIKYNGHLTLKG
+1568 TFIKYNSRLTLKG
-1581 IPEEAYE
+1581 IPEEAHE
-1588 YQVNGRS
+1588 YQVNGKS
-1595 ALEWVIDRYQ
+1595 ALGWVIDRYQ
-1605 VKTDKKS
+1605 VTTDKKL

-1622 RAVNDPRY
+1622 RAVNNPRY

-1659 NNA
+1659 DNA

>member
-1 MGYDIYQLTPLG
+1 
-13 EFMTASGTPA
+13 MTASGTPA
-23 DVSTKTSMAF
+23 DASTKTSRDF
-33 DRLLHQLRTTS
+33 DSLIHQLRDTA
-44 RNPRDKG
+44 RNTREQGD
-51 NRLEYLTKVFLTEDN
+51 RLERLTKLFLTQDSI
-66 LQRRLYK
+66 QSRLYK
-73 KVYLWKDWDGRENFG
+73 DVHLWNAWEGREGYG

-103 TAIQCKFYDEHSTIA
+103 TAIQCKFYDEQSTIA
-118 KEHIDSFISA
+118 KENIDSFIAA
-128 SDCDPFTHRI
+128 SGREPFTHRI
-138 IVSTAGKWS
+138 IVSTTDKWS
-147 ENAEKMLK
+147 KNAEKMLEEQ
-155 NRHMPVRLLG
+155 RFPVQRMG
-165 LQAFR
+165 LQNFR

-177 TYSPDE
+177 TYSLDDPS
-183 PGEQQVAHK
+183 EQQVGHK
-192 PHKELRPHQEKAI
+192 PHKELRPHQDRAI
-205 KAALEHLQ
+205 TNTLIGLQ
-213 KYDRGQLIMACG
+213 KNDRGQLIMACG

-260 QSISEFSNEVEDP
+260 QSISEFSNEIEGP
-273 FHAYAVCSDTKV
+273 FHAYAVCSDSKV
-285 GREKKRGGAYA
+285 GRERKRGGANA

-313 GVDLAVAMNANPLDE
+313 GAELAKAMNANPLDE

-345 AQAAGIGD
+345 AQAAGVGD

-377 FVKIHDDKWVAGRK
+377 FVKIHDNTCVAGRK

-419 MDDVDTFGLPF
+419 MDDMDTFGPVF

-452 GVSESQIA
+452 GVSESQVA

-493 SGELEASFGDDLAP
+493 SGELEASFGDDLEP

-512 AFSRSIKDSQKI
+512 AFNRSIKDSQKI

-532 RINLRNRENDDPTD
+532 RMNLRDRENDDPTD

-639 IPDGMSTAQALGDN
+639 IPDGMSTAQALSDN
-653 KRYKVVW
+653 QRYKVVW

-714 EDSITPAEQTTLT
+714 EDSIAPGVQTTLT

-767 MIRHLLDEAAP
+767 MIRHLLDEASP

-805 AIEMLAQHLITQ
+805 AIEMLAQHLITK
-817 PVFDAMFAGH
+817 PVFDAMFSGH
-827 RFTELNPI
+827 RFTERNPI

-895 PRIAERLGIVFTPVP
+895 PRTAERLGIVFTPVP
-910 VVDYILRSADAA
+910 VVDYILRSADVA

-974 EIVLLSYYIA
+974 ELVLLSYYIA

-1022 SHHLNLPAF
+1022 SHQLNLPAF

-1081 YVERST
+1081 YVARST
-1087 ATRKGSLYD
+1087 ATLKNSIYD

-1120 GSFIDGNSADG
+1120 GSFIDGNAADG
-1131 LRRCLVDEFSKLYVY
+1131 LRKCLVGEFSKLYVY

-1159 KREAGNVFGGGSR
+1159 KCEAGNVFGGGSR

-1208 IIDREGSIAR
+1208 IIAGEGSIAH

-1224 VPNAEADWVNQRD
+1224 VPNEAADWINQRD
-1237 ENYDTYQPIGDKA
+1237 EKYDTYQPIGDRD
-1250 TKGKPNTPGIFQ
+1250 TKGKPNTLGVFQ
-1262 FYSLGLATSRDPWVY
+1262 LYSNGLKTNRDPWVY
-1277 NFSARGVEEN
+1277 NFSARAVEEN
-1287 VRRMIEFYNSEVDR
+1287 VRRMIEFYNSQIGVD
-1301 YQQADG
+1301 QPDMDPTKISWSPALL
-1307 AAKKIKVE
+1307 AAYKSHKDIKV
-1315 DFIDF
+1315 
-1320 DSTQFS
+1320 
-1326 WDRVNKSDVARGK
+1326 VAESVRE
-1339 KGAFDPSKMRASL
+1339 SM
-1352 YRPFCKQALYFDASN
+1352 YRPFCKEQLYSEPSLIERPG
-1367 QFNNCVYQLPKLFPT
+1367 QLSKLFPT
-1382 PAHKNIAFGFTGRG
+1382 PEHENIAIIASIAG
-1396 ATKEFSVLMVD
+1396 TKDFSVLISD
-1407 TLPDYELVSKAQ
+1407 TLPDLHLVGDAQ
-1419 WMSLYTY
+1419 TFSLYTY

-1432 DGGFNLN
+1432 DGGLNLN

-1462 YRSAYGDEGIAKED
+1462 YRSTYGDESIAKED

-1499 KMLPRIPLVKGFWEY
+1499 KMLPRIPLAKGFWEY

-1530 VDPYPLDEVASSPA
+1530 VEPYPLDEVASSPA

-1659 NNA
+1659 DNA

>member
-1 MGYDIYQLTPLG
+1 
-13 EFMTASGTPA
+13 MTASGAPA
-23 DVSTKTSMAF
+23 DVSTKTSMDF
-33 DRLLHQLRTTS
+33 DGLIHQLRDTA
-44 RNPRDKG
+44 RNTREQGD
-51 NRLEYLTKVFLTEDN
+51 RLERLTKLFLTQDSI
-66 LQRRLYK
+66 QSRLYK
-73 KVYLWKDWDGRENFG
+73 DVYLWNEWDGREGYG

-118 KEHIDSFISA
+118 KENIDSFIAA
-128 SDCDPFTHRI
+128 SGRGPFTHRI
-138 IVSTAGKWS
+138 IVSTTDKWS
-147 ENAEKMLK
+147 KNAEKMLEEQ
-155 NRHMPVRLLG
+155 RFPVQRMG
-165 LQAFR
+165 LQNFR

-177 TYSPDE
+177 TYSLDE
-183 PGEQQVAHK
+183 SDEQQVGHK
-192 PHKELRPHQEKAI
+192 PHKELRPHQDRAI
-205 KAALEHLQ
+205 TNTLIGLQ
-213 KYDRGQLIMACG
+213 ENDRGQLIMACG

-260 QSISEFSNEVEDP
+260 QSISEFSNEIEGP
-273 FHAYAVCSDTKV
+273 FHAYAVCSDSKV
-285 GREKKRGGAYA
+285 GRERKRGGANA

-313 GVDLAVAMNANPLDE
+313 GAELAKAMNANPLDE

-345 AQAAGIGD
+345 AQAAGVGD

-377 FVKIHDDKWVAGRK
+377 FVKIHDDTCVAGRK

-419 MDDVDTFGLPF
+419 MDDMDTFGPVF

-452 GVSESQIA
+452 GVSESQVA

-493 SGELEASFGDDLAP
+493 SGELEASFGDDLEP

-512 AFSRSIKDSQKI
+512 AFNRSIKDSQKI

-532 RINLRNRENDDPTD
+532 RINLRNRENDDLTD

-577 EGPIC
+577 EGKIC

-639 IPDGMSTAQALGDN
+639 IPDGMSTAQALSDN
-653 KRYKVVW
+653 QRYKVVW

-714 EDSITPAEQTTLT
+714 EDSITPGEQTTLT

-767 MIRHLLDEAAP
+767 MIRHLLDEASP

-793 QQTLNPAIDEEQ
+793 QQTLNPAIDEDQ
-805 AIEMLAQHLITQ
+805 AIEMLAQHLITK

-895 PRIAERLGIVFTPVP
+895 PRTAERLGIVFTPVP
-910 VVDYILRSADAA
+910 VVDYILRSADVA

-974 EIVLLSYYIA
+974 ELVLLSYYIA

-1051 NPPYSAG
+1051 NPPYSSG

-1068 EKYPKLDERIENT
+1068 EKYPKLDERIAET
-1081 YVERST
+1081 YAQNSSGT
-1087 ATRKGSLYD
+1087 NKNSIYD

-1120 GSFIDGNSADG
+1120 GSFIDGNAADG
-1131 LRRCLVDEFSKLYVY
+1131 LRKCLVGEFSKLYVY

-1208 IIDREGSIAR
+1208 IIAQEGSIAH

-1224 VPNAEADWVNQRD
+1224 VPNEAADWINQRD
-1237 ENYDTYQPIGDKA
+1237 EKYDTYQPIGDKA
-1250 TKGKPNTPGIFQ
+1250 TKGKPNTPGVFQ
-1262 FYSLGLATSRDPWVY
+1262 LYSNGLKSNRDPWVY
-1277 NFSARGVEEN
+1277 NFSARAVEEN
-1287 VRRMIEFYNSEVDR
+1287 MHRMIEFYNS
-1301 YQQADG
+1301 QIG
-1307 AAKKIKVE
+1307 VE
-1315 DFIDF
+1315 QPDM
-1320 DSTQFS
+1320 DSTKIAWNRSLLTFRAQG
-1326 WDRVNKSDVARGK
+1326 RAL
-1339 KGAFDPSKMRASL
+1339 AFEQESMRNSL
-1352 YRPFCKQALYFDASN
+1352 YRPFCKQTAYFNRELNDM
-1367 QFNNCVYQLPKLFPT
+1367 VYQLPKLFPT

-1407 TLPDYELVSKAQ
+1407 TLPDLESISKAQ

-1426 EPVVED
+1426 EPVVEN
-1432 DGGFNLN
+1432 DGGLNLN

-1449 TRKENITDATLAA
+1449 TRKENITDATLDT
-1462 YRSAYGDEGIAKED
+1462 YRSTYGDEGIAKED

-1514 SRAGRAL
+1514 SRVGRAL

-1530 VDPYPLDEVASSPA
+1530 VEPYPLDEVASSPA
-1544 PEDLEERFEFYRVQ
+1544 PENLEERFEFYRVQ

-1581 IPEEAYE
+1581 IPEEAHE

-1659 NNA
+1659 DNA

>member
-1 MGYDIYQLTPLG
+1 
-13 EFMTASGTPA
+13 MTASGTPA
-23 DVSTKTSMAF
+23 DASTKTSRDF
-33 DRLLHQLRTTS
+33 DSLIHQLRDTA
-44 RNPRDKG
+44 RNTREQGD
-51 NRLEYLTKVFLTEDN
+51 RLERLTKLFLTQDSI
-66 LQRRLYK
+66 QSRLYK
-73 KVYLWKDWDGRENFG
+73 DVHLWNEWDGREGYG

-103 TAIQCKFYDEHSTIA
+103 TAIQCKFYDEQSTIA
-118 KEHIDSFISA
+118 KENIDSFIAA
-128 SDCDPFTHRI
+128 SGREPFTHRI
-138 IVSTAGKWS
+138 IVSTTDKWS
-147 ENAEKMLK
+147 KNAEKMLEEQ
-155 NRHMPVRLLG
+155 RFPVQRMG
-165 LQAFR
+165 LQNFR

-177 TYSPDE
+177 TYSLDE
-183 PGEQQVAHK
+183 SDEQQVGHK
-192 PHKELRPHQEKAI
+192 PHKELREHQDRAI
-205 KAALEHLQ
+205 TNTLIGLQ
-213 KYDRGQLIMACG
+213 ENDRGQLIMACG

-260 QSISEFSNEVEDP
+260 QSISEFSNEIEGP
-273 FHAYAVCSDTKV
+273 FHAYAVCSDSKV
-285 GREKKRGGAYA
+285 GRERKRGGANA

-313 GVDLAVAMNANPLDE
+313 GAELAKAMNANPLDE

-345 AQAAGIGD
+345 AQAAGVGE

-377 FVKIHDDKWVAGRK
+377 FVKIHDDKCVAGRK

-419 MDDVDTFGLPF
+419 MDDMDTFGPVF

-452 GVSESQIA
+452 GVSESQVA
-460 TSFQNLL
+460 TSFQSLL
-467 ADESNELAIDD
+467 ANASNELAIDD

-493 SGELEASFGDDLAP
+493 SGELEASFGDDLEP

-512 AFSRSIKDSQKI
+512 AFNRSIKDSQKI

-532 RINLRNRENDDPTD
+532 RINLRNRENDDLTD

-577 EGPIC
+577 EGKIC

-639 IPDGMSTAQALGDN
+639 IPDGMSTAQALSDN
-653 KRYKVVW
+653 QRYKVVW

-714 EDSITPAEQTTLT
+714 EDSITPGEQTTLT

-767 MIRHLLDEAAP
+767 MIRHLLDEASP

-793 QQTLNPAIDEEQ
+793 QQTLNPAIDEGQ
-805 AIEMLAQHLITQ
+805 AIEMLAQHLITK

-895 PRIAERLGIVFTPVP
+895 PRTAERLGIVFTPVP
-910 VVDYILRSADAA
+910 VVDYILCSADVA
-922 LRESFGKSLSDEG
+922 LQESFGKSLSDEG

-974 EIVLLSYYIA
+974 ELVLLSYYIA

-1051 NPPYSAG
+1051 NPPYSSG

-1068 EKYPKLDERIENT
+1068 EKYPKLDERIAET
-1081 YVERST
+1081 YAQNSSGT
-1087 ATRKGSLYD
+1087 NKNSIYD

-1120 GSFIDGNSADG
+1120 GSFIDGNAADG
-1131 LRRCLVDEFSKLYVY
+1131 LRKCLVGEFSKLYVY

-1208 IIDREGSIAR
+1208 IIAQEGSIAH

-1224 VPNAEADWVNQRD
+1224 VPNEAADWINQRD
-1237 ENYDTYQPIGDKA
+1237 EKYDTYQPIGDKA
-1250 TKGKPNTPGIFQ
+1250 TKGKPNTPGVFQ
-1262 FYSLGLATSRDPWVY
+1262 LYSNGLKSNRDPWVY
-1277 NFSARGVEEN
+1277 NFSARAVEEN
-1287 VRRMIEFYNSEVDR
+1287 MHRMIEFYNS
-1301 YQQADG
+1301 QIG
-1307 AAKKIKVE
+1307 VE
-1315 DFIDF
+1315 QPDM
-1320 DSTQFS
+1320 DSTKIAWNRSLLTFRAQG
-1326 WDRVNKSDVARGK
+1326 RAL
-1339 KGAFDPSKMRASL
+1339 AFEQESMRNSL
-1352 YRPFCKQALYFDASN
+1352 YRPFCKQTAYFNRELNDM
-1367 QFNNCVYQLPKLFPT
+1367 VYQLPKLFPT

-1407 TLPDYELVSKAQ
+1407 TLPDLESISKAQ

-1426 EPVVED
+1426 EPVVEN
-1432 DGGFNLN
+1432 DGGLNLN

-1449 TRKENITDATLAA
+1449 TRKENITDATLDT
-1462 YRSAYGDEGIAKED
+1462 YRSTYGDEGIAKED

-1481 YALLHHPEY
+1481 YALLHHSEY

-1499 KMLPRIPLVKGFWEY
+1499 KMLPRIPLAKGFWEY
-1514 SRAGRAL
+1514 SRVGRAL

-1530 VDPYPLDEVASSPA
+1530 VEPYPLDEVASSPA
-1544 PEDLEERFEFYRVQ
+1544 PENLEERFEFYRVQ

-1581 IPEEAYE
+1581 IPEEAHE

-1622 RAVNDPRY
+1622 RAVNNPRY

-1651 LPRFEVLE
+1651 LPHFEVLE
-1659 NNA
+1659 DNA

>member
-1 MGYDIYQLTPLG
+1 M
-13 EFMTASGTPA
+13 
-23 DVSTKTSMAF
+23 
-33 DRLLHQLRTTS
+33 
-44 RNPRDKG
+44 
-51 NRLEYLTKVFLTEDN
+51 LEE
-66 LQRRLYK
+66 QR
-73 KVYLWKDWDGRENFG
+73 F
-88 DIGIDLVAENVDGGV
+88 
-103 TAIQCKFYDEHSTIA
+103 
-118 KEHIDSFISA
+118 
-128 SDCDPFTHRI
+128 
-138 IVSTAGKWS
+138 
-147 ENAEKMLK
+147 
-155 NRHMPVRLLG
+155 PVQRMG
-165 LQAFR
+165 LQTFR

-177 TYSPDE
+177 TYSLDD
-183 PGEQQVAHK
+183 PGEQQVGYK
-192 PHKELRPHQEKAI
+192 PHKELRPHQDIAI
-205 KAALEHLQ
+205 TRTLKGLQ
-213 KYDRGQLIMACG
+213 KDDRGQLIMACG

-260 QSISEFSNEVEDP
+260 QSISEFSNEIEGP
-273 FHAYAVCSDTKV
+273 FHAYAVCSDSKV
-285 GREKKRGGAYA
+285 GREKKRGGANA

-313 GVDLAVAMNANPLDE
+313 GAELAAAMNANPLDE

-335 TYHSIDAVSA
+335 TYHSIDAVSE
-345 AQAAGIGD
+345 AQAAGIGE

-419 MDDVDTFGLPF
+419 MDDMDTFGPVF

-435 GEAVEKGLLTDY
+435 GEAVEKGLLADY

-493 SGELEASFGDDLAP
+493 SGELEASFGDDLEP

-639 IPDGMSTAQALGDN
+639 IPDGMSTAQALSDN

-767 MIRHLLDEAAP
+767 MIRHLLDEASP

-793 QQTLNPAIDEEQ
+793 QQTLNPAIDEDQ

-910 VVDYILRSADAA
+910 VVDYILRSADVA

-974 EIVLLSYYIA
+974 ELVLLSYYIA

-1051 NPPYSAG
+1051 NPPYSSG

-1068 EKYPKLDERIENT
+1068 EKYPKLDERIAET
-1081 YVERST
+1081 YAQNSSGT
-1087 ATRKGSLYD
+1087 NKNSIYD

-1120 GSFIDGNSADG
+1120 GSFIDGNAADG
-1131 LRRCLVDEFSKLYVY
+1131 LRKCLVGEFSKLYVY

-1208 IIDREGSIAR
+1208 IISQEGSIAH

-1224 VPNAEADWVNQRD
+1224 VPNEAADWINQRD
-1237 ENYDTYQPIGDKA
+1237 EKYDTYQPIGDKA
-1250 TKGKPNTPGIFQ
+1250 TKGKPNTPGVFQ
-1262 FYSLGLATSRDPWVY
+1262 LYSNGLKSNRDPWVY
-1277 NFSARGVEEN
+1277 NFSARAVEEN
-1287 VRRMIEFYNSEVDR
+1287 MHRMIEFYNS
-1301 YQQADG
+1301 QIG
-1307 AAKKIKVE
+1307 VE
-1315 DFIDF
+1315 QPDM
-1320 DSTQFS
+1320 DSTKIAWNRSLLTFRAQGRALTFEQES
-1326 WDRVNKSDVARGK
+1326 
-1339 KGAFDPSKMRASL
+1339 MRNSL
-1352 YRPFCKQALYFDASN
+1352 YRPFCKQTAYFNRELNDM
-1367 QFNNCVYQLPKLFPT
+1367 VYQLPKLFPT
-1382 PAHKNIAFGFTGRG
+1382 PAHENVAI
-1396 ATKEFSVLMVD
+1396 
-1407 TLPDYELVSKAQ
+1407 TLPGPGSAGEFYALAIDMIPALGVATSLQ
-1419 WMSLYTY
+1419 VFSLYTY

-1432 DGGFNLN
+1432 DGGLNLN

-1462 YRSAYGDEGIAKED
+1462 YRSTYGDEGIAKED

-1499 KMLPRIPLVKGFWEY
+1499 KMLPRIPLAKGFWEY

-1530 VDPYPLDEVASSPA
+1530 VAPYPLDEVVSSPA

-1581 IPEEAYE
+1581 IPDEVYN
-1588 YQVNGRS
+1588 YILMGNRS

-1622 RAVNDPRY
+1622 RAVNNPRY

-1659 NNA
+1659 DNA

>member
-1 MGYDIYQLTPLG
+1 
-13 EFMTASGTPA
+13 MTASGTPA

-33 DRLLHQLRTTS
+33 DNLLHQLRTTALHT
-44 RNPRDKG
+44 RDQG
-51 NRLEYLTKVFLTEDN
+51 DRLERLTKEFLTKDSI
-66 LQRRLYK
+66 QSRLYK

-128 SDCDPFTHRI
+128 SGRKPFTHRI
-138 IVSTAGKWS
+138 IVSTTDKWS
-147 ENAEKMLK
+147 KNAEKMLEEQ
-155 NRHMPVRLLG
+155 RFPVQRMG
-165 LQAFR
+165 LQTFR

-177 TYSPDE
+177 TYSLDD
-183 PGEQQVAHK
+183 PGEQQVGYK
-192 PHKELRPHQEKAI
+192 PHKELRPHQDRAI
-205 KAALEHLQ
+205 TNTLNGLQ
-213 KYDRGQLIMACG
+213 KDDRGQLIMACG

-260 QSISEFSNEVEDP
+260 QSISEFSNEIEGP
-273 FHAYAVCSDTKV
+273 FHAYAVCSDSKV
-285 GREKKRGGAYA
+285 GREKKRGGANA

-313 GVDLAVAMNANPLDE
+313 GAELAAAMNANPLDE

-335 TYHSIDAVSA
+335 TYHSIDAVSE
-345 AQAAGIGD
+345 AQAAGIGE

-419 MDDVDTFGLPF
+419 MDDVDTFGIPF

-493 SGELEASFGDDLAP
+493 SGELEASFGDDLEP

-639 IPDGMSTAQALGDN
+639 IPDGMSTAQALSDN

-714 EDSITPAEQTTLT
+714 EDSITPGEQTTLT

-793 QQTLNPAIDEEQ
+793 QQTLNPAIDEDQ

-910 VVDYILRSADAA
+910 VVDYILRSADVA

-1041 LEQDIRVIVM
+1041 LERDIRVIVM

-1058 QNSANDNNQN
+1058 QNNANDNNQN
-1068 EKYPKLDERIENT
+1068 EKYPKLDERIAET
-1081 YVERST
+1081 YAKNSSGT
-1087 ATRKGSLYD
+1087 NKNSIYD

-1120 GSFIDGNSADG
+1120 GSFIDGNAADG
-1131 LRRCLVDEFSKLYVY
+1131 LRKCLVDEFSKLYVY
-1146 NLRGNAR
+1146 NLRGNQR
-1153 TSGETR
+1153 TSGEQSR
-1159 KREAGNVFGGGSR
+1159 REGGKIFGSGSR
-1172 TPVTI
+1172 TPVAI
-1177 CVLVKDPSHTG
+1177 CVLVKDPSHTD

-1208 IIDREGSIAR
+1208 IIAREGSIAH

-1224 VPNAEADWVNQRD
+1224 VPNEAADWINQRD
-1237 ENYDTYQPIGDKA
+1237 EKYDTYQPIGDRD

-1262 FYSLGLATSRDPWVY
+1262 LYSRGLATSRDAWVY
-1277 NFSARGVEEN
+1277 NFSARAVEEN
-1287 VRRMIEFYNSEVDR
+1287 VRRMIEFYNSQIGVEHPDMDPTKI
-1301 YQQADG
+1301 AWGDG
-1307 AAKKIKVE
+1307 LKSLLRRKIQVGYSTTAARLSV
-1315 DFIDF
+1315 
-1320 DSTQFS
+1320 
-1326 WDRVNKSDVARGK
+1326 
-1339 KGAFDPSKMRASL
+1339 
-1352 YRPFCKQALYFDASN
+1352 YRPFCKQHVYFDAPLN
-1367 QFNNCVYQLPKLFPT
+1367 ERQYQLPKLFPT
-1382 PAHKNIAFGFTGRG
+1382 PAHENIAFGFTGRG

-1407 TLPDYELVSKAQ
+1407 TLPDLESISKAQ

-1426 EPVVED
+1426 EPVVQE

-1462 YRSAYGDEGIAKED
+1462 YRSTYGDEGIAKED

-1514 SRAGRAL
+1514 SRTGRAL

-1530 VDPYPLDEVASSPA
+1530 VEPYPLDEVASSPA

-1659 NNA
+1659 DNA

>member
-1 MGYDIYQLTPLG
+1 
-13 EFMTASGTPA
+13 MTASGTPA

-33 DRLLHQLRTTS
+33 DNLLHQLRTTALHT
-44 RNPRDKG
+44 RDQG
-51 NRLEYLTKVFLTEDN
+51 DRLERLTKEFLTKDSI
-66 LQRRLYK
+66 QSRLYK

-128 SDCDPFTHRI
+128 SGRKPFTHRI
-138 IVSTAGKWS
+138 IVSTTDKWS
-147 ENAEKMLK
+147 KNAEKMLEEQ
-155 NRHMPVRLLG
+155 RFPVQRMG
-165 LQAFR
+165 LQTFR

-177 TYSPDE
+177 TYSLDD
-183 PGEQQVAHK
+183 PGEQQVGYK
-192 PHKELRPHQEKAI
+192 PHKELRPHQDIAI
-205 KAALEHLQ
+205 TRTLKGLQ
-213 KYDRGQLIMACG
+213 KDDRGQLIMACG

-260 QSISEFSNEVEDP
+260 QSISEFSNEIEGP
-273 FHAYAVCSDTKV
+273 FHAYAVCSDSKV
-285 GREKKRGGAYA
+285 GREKKRGGANA

-313 GVDLAVAMNANPLDE
+313 GAELAAAMNANPLDE

-335 TYHSIDAVSA
+335 TYHSIDAVSE
-345 AQAAGIGD
+345 AQAAGVGE

-377 FVKIHDDKWVAGRK
+377 FVKIHDDNWVAGRK

-419 MDDVDTFGLPF
+419 MDDMDTFGPVF

-493 SGELEASFGDDLAP
+493 SGELEASFGDDIAP

-639 IPDGMSTAQALGDN
+639 IPDGMSTAQALSDN

-714 EDSITPAEQTTLT
+714 EDSITPGEQTTLT

-767 MIRHLLDEAAP
+767 MIRHLLDEASP

-793 QQTLNPAIDEEQ
+793 QQTLNPAIDEDQ

-935 VSIIEPFVGT
+935 VSVIEPFVGT

-1041 LEQDIRVIVM
+1041 LERDIRVIVM

-1058 QNSANDNNQN
+1058 QNNANDNNQN
-1068 EKYPKLDERIENT
+1068 EKYPKLDERIAET
-1081 YVERST
+1081 YAKNSSGT
-1087 ATRKGSLYD
+1087 NKNSIYD

-1120 GSFIDGNSADG
+1120 GSFIDGNAADG
-1131 LRRCLVDEFSKLYVY
+1131 LRKCLVDEFSKLYVY
-1146 NLRGNAR
+1146 NLRGNQR
-1153 TSGETR
+1153 TSGEQSR
-1159 KREAGNVFGGGSR
+1159 REGGKIFGSGSR
-1172 TPVTI
+1172 TPVAI
-1177 CVLVKDPSHTG
+1177 CVLVKDPSHTD

-1208 IIDREGSIAR
+1208 IIAREGSIAH

-1224 VPNAEADWVNQRD
+1224 VPNEAADWINQRD
-1237 ENYDTYQPIGDKA
+1237 EKYDTYQPIGDRD

-1262 FYSLGLATSRDPWVY
+1262 LYSRGLATSRDAWVY
-1277 NFSARGVEEN
+1277 NFSARAVEEN
-1287 VRRMIEFYNSEVDR
+1287 VRRMIEFYNSQIGVEHPDMDPTKI
-1301 YQQADG
+1301 AWGDG
-1307 AAKKIKVE
+1307 LKSLLRRKIQVGYSTTAARLSV
-1315 DFIDF
+1315 
-1320 DSTQFS
+1320 
-1326 WDRVNKSDVARGK
+1326 
-1339 KGAFDPSKMRASL
+1339 
-1352 YRPFCKQALYFDASN
+1352 YRPFCKQHVYFDAPLN
-1367 QFNNCVYQLPKLFPT
+1367 ERQYQLPKLFPT
-1382 PAHKNIAFGFTGRG
+1382 PAHENIAFGFTGRG

-1407 TLPDYELVSKAQ
+1407 TLPDLESISKAQ

-1426 EPVVED
+1426 EPVVQE

-1462 YRSAYGDEGIAKED
+1462 YRSTYGDEGIAKED

-1514 SRAGRAL
+1514 SRTGRAL

-1530 VDPYPLDEVASSPA
+1530 VEPYPLDEVASSPA

-1659 NNA
+1659 DNA

>member
-1 MGYDIYQLTPLG
+1 
-13 EFMTASGTPA
+13 MTASGTPA

-44 RNPRDKG
+44 RNTRDKG

-66 LQRRLYK
+66 LQSRLYK
-73 KVYLWKDWDGRENFG
+73 KVYLWNEWDGREGFG

-103 TAIQCKFYDEHSTIA
+103 TAIQCKFYDEQSTIG
-118 KEHIDSFISA
+118 KKNIDSFISA
-128 SDCDPFTHRI
+128 SGRAPFTHRI
-138 IVSTAGKWS
+138 IVSTADWS
-147 ENAEKMLK
+147 ENAKKMLEGQ
-155 NRHMPVRLLG
+155 RLPVQHMG

-170 DSNIDWS
+170 DSSIDWS

-260 QSISEFSNEVEDP
+260 QSISEFSNEVEGP

-285 GREKKRGGAYA
+285 GREKKRSGAYA

-335 TYHSIDAVSA
+335 TYHSIDAVSE

-363 RTTGVTLADESESN
+363 RTTGVTLSDESESN

-419 MDDVDTFGLPF
+419 MDDMDTFGPVF

-435 GEAVEKGLLTDY
+435 GEAVEQGLLTDY

-452 GVSESQIA
+452 GVSESQVA

-493 SGELEASFGDDLAP
+493 SGELEASFGDDIAP

-512 AFSRSIKDSQKI
+512 AFNRSIKDSQKI
-524 EREFEDLV
+524 AHEFEDLV
-532 RINLRNRENDDPTD
+532 RINLRNRENDDLTD

-577 EGPIC
+577 EGSIC

-639 IPDGMSTAQALGDN
+639 IPDGMSTAQALSDN
-653 KRYKVVW
+653 QRYKVVW

-714 EDSITPAEQTTLT
+714 EDSITPGEQTTLT

-767 MIRHLLDEAAP
+767 MIRHLLDEASP

-793 QQTLNPAIDEEQ
+793 QQTLNPAIDEGQ
-805 AIEMLAQHLITQ
+805 AIEMLAQHLITK

-895 PRIAERLGIVFTPVP
+895 PRTAERLGIVFTPVP
-910 VVDYILRSADAA
+910 VVDYILCSADVA
-922 LRESFGKSLSDEG
+922 LQESFGKSLSDEG

-974 EIVLLSYYIA
+974 ELVLLSYYIA

-1068 EKYPKLDERIENT
+1068 EKYPKLDERIAET
-1081 YVERST
+1081 YAQSSSGT
-1087 ATRKGSLYD
+1087 NKNSIYD

-1120 GSFIDGNSADG
+1120 GSFIDGNAADG
-1131 LRRCLVDEFSKLYVY
+1131 LRKCLVGEFSKLYVY

-1208 IIDREGSIAR
+1208 IIAQEGSIAH

-1224 VPNAEADWVNQRD
+1224 VPNEAADWINQRD
-1237 ENYDTYQPIGDKA
+1237 EKYDTYQPIGDKA
-1250 TKGKPNTPGIFQ
+1250 TKGKPNTPGVFQ
-1262 FYSLGLATSRDPWVY
+1262 LYSNGLQTNRDPWVY
-1277 NFSARGVEEN
+1277 NYSVEKLSSNVIRMVKNYNAQFVDGVKN
-1287 VRRMIEFYNSEVDR
+1287 MDPT
-1301 YQQADG
+1301 
-1307 AAKKIKVE
+1307 KIKWSSSLEADYRRKLKLTYNESGVRTSMYRPYAKQ
-1315 DFIDF
+1315 FVYF
-1320 DSTQFS
+1320 DSHLNHRT
-1326 WDRVNKSDVARGK
+1326 
-1339 KGAFDPSKMRASL
+1339 
-1352 YRPFCKQALYFDASN
+1352 
-1367 QFNNCVYQLPKLFPT
+1367 YQLKKLFPT
-1382 PAHKNIAFGFTGRG
+1382 PAHENIAFGFTGRG

-1407 TLPDYELVSKAQ
+1407 TLPDLESISKAQ

-1426 EPVVED
+1426 EPVIED
-1432 DGGFNLN
+1432 DGGLNLN
-1439 LGGGEVVDGY
+1439 LSGGEVVDGY
-1449 TRKENITDATLAA
+1449 TRKENITDATLTA
-1462 YRSAYGDEGIAKED
+1462 YRSTYGDESIAKED

-1481 YALLHHPEY
+1481 YALLHHSEY

-1530 VDPYPLDEVASSPA
+1530 VEPYPLDEVVSSPA
-1544 PEDLEERFEFYRVQ
+1544 PEDPEECFEFYRVQ

-1581 IPEEAYE
+1581 IPEEANE

-1605 VKTDKKS
+1605 VKTDKDS

-1659 NNA
+1659 DNA

>member
-1 MGYDIYQLTPLG
+1 
-13 EFMTASGTPA
+13 MTASGTPA

-33 DRLLHQLRTTS
+33 DNLLHQLRTTALHT
-44 RNPRDKG
+44 RDQG
-51 NRLEYLTKVFLTEDN
+51 DRLERLTKEFLTKDSI
-66 LQRRLYK
+66 QSRLYK

-103 TAIQCKFYDEHSTIA
+103 TAIQCKFYDEQSTIA

-128 SDCDPFTHRI
+128 SGRKPFTHRI
-138 IVSTAGKWS
+138 IVSTTDKWS
-147 ENAEKMLK
+147 KNAEKMLEEQ
-155 NRHMPVRLLG
+155 RFPVQRMG
-165 LQAFR
+165 LQTFR

-177 TYSPDE
+177 TYSLDD
-183 PGEQQVAHK
+183 PGEQQVGYK
-192 PHKELRPHQEKAI
+192 PHKELRPHQDIAI
-205 KAALEHLQ
+205 TRTLKGLQ
-213 KYDRGQLIMACG
+213 KDDRGQLIMACG

-260 QSISEFSNEVEDP
+260 QSISEFSNEIEGP
-273 FHAYAVCSDTKV
+273 FHAYAVCSDSKV
-285 GREKKRGGAYA
+285 GREKKRGGANA

-313 GVDLAVAMNANPLDE
+313 GAELAKAMNANPLDE

-335 TYHSIDAVSA
+335 TYHSIDAVSE
-345 AQAAGIGD
+345 AQAAGIGE

-419 MDDVDTFGLPF
+419 MDDMDTFGPVF

-452 GVSESQIA
+452 GVSESQVA

-639 IPDGMSTAQALGDN
+639 IPDGMSTAQALSDN
-653 KRYKVVW
+653 QRYKVVW

-767 MIRHLLDEAAP
+767 MIRHLLDKASP
-778 ESELRTVFAQFVEGL
+778 ESELRTIFAQFVEGL
-793 QQTLNPAIDEEQ
+793 QQTLNPAIDEDQ
-805 AIEMLAQHLITQ
+805 AIEMLAQHLITK

-910 VVDYILRSADAA
+910 VVDYILRSADVA

-974 EIVLLSYYIA
+974 ELVLLSYYIA

-997 EHGLGSEYVP
+997 EHGLGAEYVP

-1051 NPPYSAG
+1051 NPPYSSG
-1058 QNSANDNNQN
+1058 QNSANNNNQN

-1081 YVERST
+1081 YVARST
-1087 ATRKGSLYD
+1087 ATLKNSIYD

-1120 GSFIDGNSADG
+1120 GSFIDGNAADG
-1131 LRRCLVDEFSKLYVY
+1131 LRKSLVDEFSKLYVY
-1146 NLRGNAR
+1146 NLRGNQR
-1153 TSGETR
+1153 TSGEQSR
-1159 KREAGNVFGGGSR
+1159 REGGKIFGSGSR

-1208 IIDREGSIAR
+1208 IIAREGSIAH

-1224 VPNAEADWVNQRD
+1224 VPNEAADWINQRD
-1237 ENYDTYQPIGDKA
+1237 EKYDTYQPIGDKA
-1250 TKGKPNTPGIFQ
+1250 TKGKPNTPGVFQ
-1262 FYSLGLATSRDPWVY
+1262 LYSNGLKSNRDAWVY
-1277 NFSARGVEEN
+1277 NFSAEKVLEN
-1287 VRRMIEFYNSEVDR
+1287 IMSMVSF
-1301 YQQADG
+1301 YQQQLTHEKPNMDPTKISWSPALL
-1307 AAKKIKVE
+1307 AAHKSHKDIKV
-1315 DFIDF
+1315 
-1320 DSTQFS
+1320 
-1326 WDRVNKSDVARGK
+1326 VATSIRE
-1339 KGAFDPSKMRASL
+1339 SM
-1352 YRPFCKQALYFDASN
+1352 YRPFCKEQLYSEPSLIERPGLLSKF
-1367 QFNNCVYQLPKLFPT
+1367 FPT
-1382 PAHKNIAFGFTGRG
+1382 PNHKNVAI
-1396 ATKEFSVLMVD
+1396 
-1407 TLPDYELVSKAQ
+1407 TLPGPGSAGEFYALAIDMIPALGVATSLQ
-1419 WMSLYTY
+1419 VFSLYTY

-1439 LGGGEVVDGY
+1439 LDGGEVVDGY

-1462 YRSAYGDEGIAKED
+1462 YRSTYGDEGIAKED

-1514 SRAGRAL
+1514 SRVGRAL

-1530 VDPYPLDEVASSPA
+1530 VEPYPLDEVVSSPA

-1581 IPEEAYE
+1581 IPEEVYN
-1588 YQVNGRS
+1588 YILMGNRS

-1659 NNA
+1659 DNA

>member
-1 MGYDIYQLTPLG
+1 
-13 EFMTASGTPA
+13 MTASGTPA

-33 DRLLHQLRTTS
+33 DILLHQLRTTALHT
-44 RNPRDKG
+44 RDQG
-51 NRLEYLTKVFLTEDN
+51 DRLERLTKEFLTKDSI
-66 LQRRLYK
+66 QSRLYK

-128 SDCDPFTHRI
+128 SGRKPFTHRI
-138 IVSTAGKWS
+138 IVSTTDKWS
-147 ENAEKMLK
+147 KNAEKMLEEQ
-155 NRHMPVRLLG
+155 RFPVQRMG
-165 LQAFR
+165 LQTFR

-177 TYSPDE
+177 TYSLDD
-183 PGEQQVAHK
+183 PGEQQVGYK
-192 PHKELRPHQEKAI
+192 PHKEPRPHQDRAI
-205 KAALEHLQ
+205 TNTLIGLQ
-213 KYDRGQLIMACG
+213 KDDRGQLIMACG

-260 QSISEFSNEVEDP
+260 QSISEFSNEIEGP
-273 FHAYAVCSDTKV
+273 FHAYAVCSDSKV
-285 GREKKRGGAYA
+285 GRERKRGGANA

-313 GVDLAVAMNANPLDE
+313 GAELAAAMNANPLDE

-335 TYHSIDAVSA
+335 TYHSIDAVSE

-419 MDDVDTFGLPF
+419 MDDVDTFGPVF

-452 GVSESQIA
+452 GVSESQVA
-460 TSFQNLL
+460 ASFQNLL

-493 SGELEASFGDDLAP
+493 SGELEASFGNDIAP

-512 AFSRSIKDSQKI
+512 AFNRSIKDSQKI

-532 RINLRNRENDDPTD
+532 RINLRSPENDDLTD

-639 IPDGMSTAQALGDN
+639 IPEGVSTAEALSDN

-685 DPESII
+685 SPESII

-767 MIRHLLDEAAP
+767 MIRHLLDEASP
-778 ESELRTVFAQFVEGL
+778 ESELRTIFTQFVEGL
-793 QQTLNPAIDEEQ
+793 QQTLNPAIDEDQ
-805 AIEMLAQHLITQ
+805 AIEMLAQHLITK

-910 VVDYILRSADAA
+910 VVDYILRSADVA

-974 EIVLLSYYIA
+974 ELVLLSYYIA

-1051 NPPYSAG
+1051 NPPYSSG

-1081 YVERST
+1081 YVARST
-1087 ATRKGSLYD
+1087 ATLKNSIYD

-1120 GSFIDGNSADG
+1120 GSFIDGNAADG
-1131 LRRCLVDEFSKLYVY
+1131 LRKSLVDEFSKLYVY
-1146 NLRGNAR
+1146 NLRGNQR
-1153 TSGETR
+1153 TSGEQSR
-1159 KREAGNVFGGGSR
+1159 REGGKIFGSGSR

-1208 IIDREGSIAR
+1208 IIAREGSIAH

-1224 VPNAEADWVNQRD
+1224 VPNEAADWINQRD
-1237 ENYDTYQPIGDKA
+1237 EKYDTYQPIGDKA
-1250 TKGKPNTPGIFQ
+1250 TKGKPNTPGVFQ
-1262 FYSLGLATSRDPWVY
+1262 LYSNGLKSNRDAWVY
-1277 NFSARGVEEN
+1277 NFSAEKVLEN
-1287 VRRMIEFYNSEVDR
+1287 IMSMVSF
-1301 YQQADG
+1301 YQQQLTHEKPNMDPTKISWSPALL
-1307 AAKKIKVE
+1307 AAHKSHKDIKV
-1315 DFIDF
+1315 
-1320 DSTQFS
+1320 
-1326 WDRVNKSDVARGK
+1326 VATSIRE
-1339 KGAFDPSKMRASL
+1339 SM
-1352 YRPFCKQALYFDASN
+1352 YRPFCKEQLYSEPSLIERPGLLSKF
-1367 QFNNCVYQLPKLFPT
+1367 FPT
-1382 PAHKNIAFGFTGRG
+1382 PNHKNVAI
-1396 ATKEFSVLMVD
+1396 
-1407 TLPDYELVSKAQ
+1407 TLPGPGSAGEFYALAIDMIPALGVATSLQ
-1419 WMSLYTY
+1419 VFSLYTY

-1432 DGGFNLN
+1432 DGGLNLN

-1462 YRSAYGDEGIAKED
+1462 YRSTYGDEGIAKED

-1514 SRAGRAL
+1514 SRVGRAL

-1530 VDPYPLDEVASSPA
+1530 VEPYPLDEVVSSPA

-1581 IPEEAYE
+1581 IPEEVYN
-1588 YQVNGRS
+1588 YILMGNRS

-1659 NNA
+1659 DNA

>member
-1 MGYDIYQLTPLG
+1 
-13 EFMTASGTPA
+13 MTASGTPA

-33 DRLLHQLRTTS
+33 DNLLHQLRTTALHT
-44 RNPRDKG
+44 RDQG
-51 NRLEYLTKVFLTEDN
+51 DRLERLTKEFLTKDSI
-66 LQRRLYK
+66 QSRLYK

-128 SDCDPFTHRI
+128 SGRKPFTHRI
-138 IVSTAGKWS
+138 IVSTTDKWS
-147 ENAEKMLK
+147 KNAEKMLEEQ
-155 NRHMPVRLLG
+155 RFPVQRMG
-165 LQAFR
+165 LQTFR

-177 TYSPDE
+177 TYSLDD
-183 PGEQQVAHK
+183 PGEQQVGYK
-192 PHKELRPHQEKAI
+192 PHKELRPHQDIAI
-205 KAALEHLQ
+205 TRTLKGLQ
-213 KYDRGQLIMACG
+213 KDDRGQLIMACG

-260 QSISEFSNEVEDP
+260 QSISEFSNEIEGP
-273 FHAYAVCSDTKV
+273 FHAYAVCSDSKV
-285 GREKKRGGAYA
+285 GREKKRGGANA

-313 GVDLAVAMNANPLDE
+313 GAELAAAMNANPLDE

-335 TYHSIDAVSA
+335 TYHSIDAVSE
-345 AQAAGIGD
+345 AQAAGIGE

-377 FVKIHDDKWVAGRK
+377 FVKIHDDNWVAGRK

-419 MDDVDTFGLPF
+419 MDDMDTFGPVF

-493 SGELEASFGDDLAP
+493 SGELEASFGDDLEP

-639 IPDGMSTAQALGDN
+639 IPDGMSTAQALSDN

-714 EDSITPAEQTTLT
+714 EESITPGEQTTLT

-767 MIRHLLDEAAP
+767 MIRHLLDEASP

-793 QQTLNPAIDEEQ
+793 QQTLNPAIDEDQ

-935 VSIIEPFVGT
+935 VSVIEPFVGT

-1041 LEQDIRVIVM
+1041 LERDIRVIVM

-1058 QNSANDNNQN
+1058 QNNANDNNQN
-1068 EKYPKLDERIENT
+1068 EKYPKLDERIAET
-1081 YVERST
+1081 YAKNSSGT
-1087 ATRKGSLYD
+1087 NKNSIYD

-1120 GSFIDGNSADG
+1120 GSFIDGNAADG
-1131 LRRCLVDEFSKLYVY
+1131 LRKCLVDEFSKLYVY
-1146 NLRGNAR
+1146 NLRGNQR
-1153 TSGETR
+1153 TSGEQSR
-1159 KREAGNVFGGGSR
+1159 REGGKIFGSGSR
-1172 TPVTI
+1172 TPVAI
-1177 CVLVKDPSHTG
+1177 CVLVKDPSHTD

-1208 IIDREGSIAR
+1208 IIAREGSIAH

-1224 VPNAEADWVNQRD
+1224 VPNEAADWINQRD
-1237 ENYDTYQPIGDKA
+1237 EKYDTYQPIGDRD

-1262 FYSLGLATSRDPWVY
+1262 LYSRGLATSRDAWVY
-1277 NFSARGVEEN
+1277 NFSARAVEEN
-1287 VRRMIEFYNSEVDR
+1287 VRRMIEFYNSQIGVEHPDMDPTKI
-1301 YQQADG
+1301 AWGDG
-1307 AAKKIKVE
+1307 LKSLLRRKIQVGYSTTAARLSV
-1315 DFIDF
+1315 
-1320 DSTQFS
+1320 
-1326 WDRVNKSDVARGK
+1326 
-1339 KGAFDPSKMRASL
+1339 
-1352 YRPFCKQALYFDASN
+1352 YRPFCKQHVYFDAPLN
-1367 QFNNCVYQLPKLFPT
+1367 ERQYQLPKLFPT
-1382 PAHKNIAFGFTGRG
+1382 PAHENIAFGFTGRG

-1407 TLPDYELVSKAQ
+1407 TLPDLESISKAQ

-1426 EPVVED
+1426 EPVVQE

-1462 YRSAYGDEGIAKED
+1462 YRSTYGDEGIAKED

-1514 SRAGRAL
+1514 SRTGRAL

-1530 VDPYPLDEVASSPA
+1530 VEPYPLDEVASSPA

-1659 NNA
+1659 DNA

>member
-1 MGYDIYQLTPLG
+1 
-13 EFMTASGTPA
+13 MTASGTPA
-23 DVSTKTSMAF
+23 DASTKTSRDF
-33 DRLLHQLRTTS
+33 DSLIHQLRDTA
-44 RNPRDKG
+44 RNTREQGD
-51 NRLEYLTKVFLTEDN
+51 RLERLTKLFLTQDSI
-66 LQRRLYK
+66 QSRLYK
-73 KVYLWKDWDGRENFG
+73 DVHLWNEWEGREGYG

-103 TAIQCKFYDEHSTIA
+103 TAIQCKFYDEQSTIA
-118 KEHIDSFISA
+118 KENIDSFISA
-128 SDCDPFTHRI
+128 SGREPFTHRI
-138 IVSTAGKWS
+138 IVSTTDKWS
-147 ENAEKMLK
+147 KNAEKMLEEQ
-155 NRHMPVRLLG
+155 RFPVQRMG
-165 LQAFR
+165 LQNFR

-177 TYSPDE
+177 TYSLDDPS
-183 PGEQQVAHK
+183 EQQVGHK
-192 PHKELRPHQEKAI
+192 PHKELRPHQDRAI
-205 KAALEHLQ
+205 TNTLIGLQ
-213 KYDRGQLIMACG
+213 ENDRGQLIMACG

-260 QSISEFSNEVEDP
+260 QSISEFSNEIEGP
-273 FHAYAVCSDTKV
+273 FHAYAVCSDSKV
-285 GREKKRGGAYA
+285 GRERKRGGANA

-313 GVDLAVAMNANPLDE
+313 GAALANAMNANPLDE

-345 AQAAGIGD
+345 AQDAGVGE

-377 FVKIHDDKWVAGRK
+377 FVKIHDDTCVSGRK

-419 MDDVDTFGLPF
+419 MDDMDTFGPVF

-452 GVSESQIA
+452 GVSESQVA
-460 TSFQNLL
+460 TSFQSLL
-467 ADESNELAIDD
+467 ANESNELVIDD

-493 SGELEASFGDDLAP
+493 SGELEASFGDDIAP

-512 AFSRSIKDSQKI
+512 AFNRSIKDSQKI

-532 RINLRNRENDDPTD
+532 RTNLRRPENDDPTD

-639 IPDGMSTAQALGDN
+639 IPDGVSTTQALGDN
-653 KRYKVVW
+653 DRYKVVW

-714 EDSITPAEQTTLT
+714 EDSITPGIQTTLT

-732 WKDGVYAK
+732 WKEGVYAK
-740 IVDKVGT
+740 IVNKVGT
-747 REYWD
+747 REYWS

-974 EIVLLSYYIA
+974 ELVLLSYYIA

-1051 NPPYSAG
+1051 NPPYSSG

-1068 EKYPKLDERIENT
+1068 EKYPKLDERIAET
-1081 YVERST
+1081 YAQNSSGT
-1087 ATRKGSLYD
+1087 NKNSIYD

-1120 GSFIDGNSADG
+1120 GSFIDGNAADG
-1131 LRRCLVDEFSKLYVY
+1131 LRKCLVGEFSKLYVY

-1208 IIDREGSIAR
+1208 IIAQEGSIAH

-1224 VPNAEADWVNQRD
+1224 VPNEAADWINQRD
-1237 ENYDTYQPIGDKA
+1237 EKYDTYQPIGDKA
-1250 TKGKPNTPGIFQ
+1250 TKGKPNTPGVFQ
-1262 FYSLGLATSRDPWVY
+1262 LYSNGLKSNRDPWVY
-1277 NFSARGVEEN
+1277 NFSARAVEEN
-1287 VRRMIEFYNSEVDR
+1287 MHRMIEFYNS
-1301 YQQADG
+1301 QIG
-1307 AAKKIKVE
+1307 VE
-1315 DFIDF
+1315 QPDM
-1320 DSTQFS
+1320 DSTKIAWNRSLLTFRAQG
-1326 WDRVNKSDVARGK
+1326 RAL
-1339 KGAFDPSKMRASL
+1339 AFEQESMRNSL
-1352 YRPFCKQALYFDASN
+1352 YRPFCKQTAYFNRELNDM
-1367 QFNNCVYQLPKLFPT
+1367 VYQLPKLFPT

-1407 TLPDYELVSKAQ
+1407 TLPDLESISKAQ

-1426 EPVVED
+1426 EPVVEN
-1432 DGGFNLN
+1432 DGGLNLN

-1449 TRKENITDATLAA
+1449 TRKENITDATLDT
-1462 YRSAYGDEGIAKED
+1462 YRSTYGDEGIAKED

-1481 YALLHHPEY
+1481 YALLHHSEY

-1499 KMLPRIPLVKGFWEY
+1499 KMLPRIPLAKGFWEY
-1514 SRAGRAL
+1514 SRVGRAL

-1530 VDPYPLDEVASSPA
+1530 VEPYPLDEVASSPA
-1544 PEDLEERFEFYRVQ
+1544 PESPEERFEFYRVQ

-1581 IPEEAYE
+1581 IPEEAHE

-1622 RAVNDPRY
+1622 RAVNNPRY

-1659 NNA
+1659 DNA

>member
-1 MGYDIYQLTPLG
+1 
-13 EFMTASGTPA
+13 MTASGTPA

-44 RNPRDKG
+44 RNTRDKG

-66 LQRRLYK
+66 LQSRLYK
-73 KVYLWKDWDGRENFG
+73 KVYLWNEWDGREGFG
-88 DIGIDLVAENVDGGV
+88 DIGIDLVAENVDGGM
-103 TAIQCKFYDEHSTIA
+103 TAIQCKFYDEQSTIG
-118 KEHIDSFISA
+118 KKNIDSFISA
-128 SDCDPFTHRI
+128 SGRAPFTHRI
-138 IVSTAGKWS
+138 IVSTADWS
-147 ENAEKMLK
+147 ENAKKMLEGQ
-155 NRHMPVRLLG
+155 RLPVQHMG

-260 QSISEFSNEVEDP
+260 QSISEFSNEVEGP

-285 GREKKRGGAYA
+285 GREKKRSGAYA

-335 TYHSIDAVSA
+335 TYHSIDAVSE

-363 RTTGVTLADESESN
+363 RTTGVTLSDESESN

-419 MDDVDTFGLPF
+419 MDDMDTFGPVF

-435 GEAVEKGLLTDY
+435 GEAVEQGLLTDY

-452 GVSESQIA
+452 GVSESQVA

-493 SGELEASFGDDLAP
+493 SGELEASFGDDIAP

-512 AFSRSIKDSQKI
+512 AFNRSIKDSQKI
-524 EREFEDLV
+524 AHEFEDLV
-532 RINLRNRENDDPTD
+532 RINLRNRENDDLTD

-577 EGPIC
+577 EGSIC

-639 IPDGMSTAQALGDN
+639 IPDGMSTAQALSDN
-653 KRYKVVW
+653 QRYKVVW

-714 EDSITPAEQTTLT
+714 EDSITPGEQTTLT

-767 MIRHLLDEAAP
+767 MIRHLLDEASP

-793 QQTLNPAIDEEQ
+793 QQTLNPAIDEGQ
-805 AIEMLAQHLITQ
+805 AIEMLAQHLITK

-895 PRIAERLGIVFTPVP
+895 PRTAERLGIVFTPVP
-910 VVDYILRSADAA
+910 VVDYILCSADVA
-922 LRESFGKSLSDEG
+922 LQESFGKSLSDEG

-974 EIVLLSYYIA
+974 ELVLLSYYIA

-1068 EKYPKLDERIENT
+1068 EKYPKLDERIAET
-1081 YVERST
+1081 YAQSSSGT
-1087 ATRKGSLYD
+1087 NKNSIYD

-1120 GSFIDGNSADG
+1120 GSFIDGNAADG
-1131 LRRCLVDEFSKLYVY
+1131 LRKCLVGEFSKLYVY

-1208 IIDREGSIAR
+1208 IIAQEGSIAH

-1224 VPNAEADWVNQRD
+1224 VPNEAADWINQRD
-1237 ENYDTYQPIGDKA
+1237 EKYDTYQPIGDKA
-1250 TKGKPNTPGIFQ
+1250 TKGKPNTPGVFQ
-1262 FYSLGLATSRDPWVY
+1262 LYSNGLQTNRDPWVY
-1277 NFSARGVEEN
+1277 NYSVEKLSSNVIRMVKNYNAQFVDGVKN
-1287 VRRMIEFYNSEVDR
+1287 MDPT
-1301 YQQADG
+1301 
-1307 AAKKIKVE
+1307 KIKWSSSLEADYRRKLKLTYNESGVRTSMYRPYAKQ
-1315 DFIDF
+1315 FVYF
-1320 DSTQFS
+1320 DSHLNHRT
-1326 WDRVNKSDVARGK
+1326 
-1339 KGAFDPSKMRASL
+1339 
-1352 YRPFCKQALYFDASN
+1352 
-1367 QFNNCVYQLPKLFPT
+1367 YQLKKLFPT
-1382 PAHKNIAFGFTGRG
+1382 PAHENIAFGFTGRG

-1407 TLPDYELVSKAQ
+1407 TLPDLESISKAQ

-1426 EPVVED
+1426 EPVIED
-1432 DGGFNLN
+1432 DGGLNLN
-1439 LGGGEVVDGY
+1439 LSGGEVVDGY
-1449 TRKENITDATLAA
+1449 TRKENITDATLTA
-1462 YRSAYGDEGIAKED
+1462 YRSTYGDESIAKED

-1481 YALLHHPEY
+1481 YALLHHSEY

-1530 VDPYPLDEVASSPA
+1530 VEPYPLDEVVSSPA
-1544 PEDLEERFEFYRVQ
+1544 PEDPEECFEFYRVQ

-1581 IPEEAYE
+1581 IPEEANE

-1605 VKTDKKS
+1605 VKTDKDS

-1659 NNA
+1659 DNA

>member
-1 MGYDIYQLTPLG
+1 
-13 EFMTASGTPA
+13 MTASGTPA
-23 DVSTKTSMAF
+23 DVSTKTSMDF
-33 DRLLHQLRTTS
+33 DNLLHRLRTTAS
-44 RNPRDKG
+44 GKRNQGD
-51 NRLEYLTKVFLTEDN
+51 RLERLTKLLLTHDSI
-66 LQRRLYK
+66 QSRLYK
-73 KVYLWKDWDGRENFG
+73 KVYLWNEWDGREGFG
-88 DIGIDLVAENVDGGV
+88 DIGIDLVAENVDGGM
-103 TAIQCKFYDEHSTIA
+103 TAIQCKFYDEQSTIA
-118 KEHIDSFISA
+118 KEKIDSFISA
-128 SDCDPFTHRI
+128 SDCEPFTHRI
-138 IVSTAGKWS
+138 IVSTTDKWS
-147 ENAEKMLK
+147 ENAAKMLE
-155 NRHMPVRLLG
+155 NRHIPVQRMG
-165 LQAFR
+165 LQNFR

-177 TYSPDE
+177 TYSLDKSD
-183 PGEQQVAHK
+183 EQQVGHK
-192 PHKELRPHQEKAI
+192 PYKELRPHQEDAI
-205 KAALEHLQ
+205 TAALEHLQ
-213 KYDRGQLIMACG
+213 TYDRGQLIMACG
-225 TGKTF
+225 TGKTY

-260 QSISEFSNEVEDP
+260 QSISEFSNEIEGP
-273 FHAYAVCSDTKV
+273 FHAYAVCSDSNV
-285 GREKKRGGAYA
+285 GREKKYGGAYA

-313 GVDLAVAMNANPLDE
+313 GAKLAAAMSINPLDE

-345 AQAAGIGD
+345 AQSEGIGE

-377 FVKIHDDKWVAGRK
+377 FVKIHDDKCVAGRK

-419 MDDVDTFGLPF
+419 MDDMDTFGPVF

-452 GVSESQIA
+452 GVSESQVA

-512 AFSRSIKDSQKI
+512 AFNRSIKDSQKI

-577 EGPIC
+577 EGQIC

-623 RRAEGK
+623 RRAEDK

-639 IPDGMSTAQALGDN
+639 IPDGVSTAQALSDN

-714 EDSITPAEQTTLT
+714 EDSITPTEQTTLT

-778 ESELRTVFAQFVEGL
+778 ESELRTIFAQFVEGL
-793 QQTLNPAIDEEQ
+793 QQTLNPAIDEDQ

-867 RRVKDLD
+867 RRVKNLD

-910 VVDYILRSADAA
+910 VVDYILRSADVA

-1058 QNSANDNNQN
+1058 QNSTNDNNQN
-1068 EKYPKLDERIENT
+1068 EKYPKLDERIAET
-1081 YVERST
+1081 YAKNSSGT
-1087 ATRKGSLYD
+1087 NKNSIYD

-1120 GSFIDGNSADG
+1120 GSFIDGNAADG
-1131 LRRCLVDEFSKLYVY
+1131 LRKCLAGEFSKLYVY

-1159 KREAGNVFGGGSR
+1159 RREAGNVFGDGSR
-1172 TPVTI
+1172 TPVAI

-1188 EAVLHYRDIGDYL
+1188 KAVLRYRDIGDYL
-1201 SREEKLD
+1201 TRAEKLD
-1208 IIDREGSIAR
+1208 IVAKEGSIAH

-1224 VPNAEADWVNQRD
+1224 VPNEATDWINQRD
-1237 ENYDTYQPIGDKA
+1237 EKYDTYQPIGDRD
-1250 TKGKPNTPGIFQ
+1250 TKGKPTTPGVFQ
-1262 FYSLGLATSRDPWVY
+1262 LYSRGLATSRDAWVY
-1277 NFSARGVEEN
+1277 NFSAHAVEDN
-1287 VRRMIEFYNSEVDR
+1287 VRRMIEFYNS
-1301 YQQADG
+1301 QIG
-1307 AAKKIKVE
+1307 VE
-1315 DFIDF
+1315 ESDM
-1320 DSTQFS
+1320 DSTKIA
-1326 WDRVNKSDVARGK
+1326 WGDRLKSLLCRKVQIGYNPVAERL
-1339 KGAFDPSKMRASL
+1339 SV
-1352 YRPFCKQALYFDASN
+1352 YRPFCKQHVYFDAPLN
-1367 QFNNCVYQLPKLFPT
+1367 ERQYQLPKLFPT
-1382 PAHKNIAFGFTGRG
+1382 PAHENIALGFTGRG

-1407 TLPDYELVSKAQ
+1407 TLPDLESISKAQ

-1432 DGGFNLN
+1432 DGGLNLN

-1449 TRKENITDATLAA
+1449 TRKENVTDATLAA
-1462 YRSAYGDEGIAKED
+1462 YRSTYGDEGIAKED

-1514 SRAGRAL
+1514 SRTGRAL

-1530 VDPYPLDEVASSPA
+1530 VEPYPLDEVASSPA
-1544 PEDLEERFEFYRVQ
+1544 PEGLEERFEFYRVQ

-1581 IPEEAYE
+1581 IPEEAHE
-1588 YQVNGRS
+1588 YQVNGKS
-1595 ALEWVIDRYQ
+1595 ALGWVVDRYQ
-1605 VKTDKKS
+1605 VKTNTKS

-1659 NNA
+1659 DNA

>member
-493 SGELEASFGDDLAP
+493 SGELEASFGDDIEP

-1595 ALEWVIDRYQ
+1595 ALGWVIDRYQ

-1659 NNA
+1659 DNA

>member
-1 MGYDIYQLTPLG
+1 
-13 EFMTASGTPA
+13 MTASGTPA

-33 DRLLHQLRTTS
+33 DNLLHQLRTTALHT
-44 RNPRDKG
+44 RDQG
-51 NRLEYLTKVFLTEDN
+51 DRLERLTKEFLTKDSI
-66 LQRRLYK
+66 QSRLYK

-128 SDCDPFTHRI
+128 SGRKPFTHRI
-138 IVSTAGKWS
+138 IVSTTDKWS
-147 ENAEKMLK
+147 KNAEKMLEEQ
-155 NRHMPVRLLG
+155 RFPVQRMG
-165 LQAFR
+165 LQTFR

-177 TYSPDE
+177 TYSLDD
-183 PGEQQVAHK
+183 PGEQQVGYK
-192 PHKELRPHQEKAI
+192 PHKELRPHQDIAI
-205 KAALEHLQ
+205 TRTLKGLQ
-213 KYDRGQLIMACG
+213 KDDRGQLIMACG

-260 QSISEFSNEVEDP
+260 QSISEFSNEIEGP
-273 FHAYAVCSDTKV
+273 FHAYAVCSDSKV
-285 GREKKRGGAYA
+285 GREKKRGGANA

-313 GVDLAVAMNANPLDE
+313 GTELAAAMNANPLDE

-345 AQAAGIGD
+345 AQAAGVGE

-419 MDDVDTFGLPF
+419 MDDMDTFGPVF

-532 RINLRNRENDDPTD
+532 RINLRNRENDDLTD

-639 IPDGMSTAQALGDN
+639 IPDGMSTAQALSDN

-714 EDSITPAEQTTLT
+714 EDSITPGEQTTLT

-767 MIRHLLDEAAP
+767 MIRHLLDEASP

-793 QQTLNPAIDEEQ
+793 QQTLNPAIDEDQ

-910 VVDYILRSADAA
+910 VVDYILRSADVA

-935 VSIIEPFVGT
+935 VSVIEPFVGT

-1041 LEQDIRVIVM
+1041 LERDIRVIVM

-1058 QNSANDNNQN
+1058 QNNANDNNQN
-1068 EKYPKLDERIENT
+1068 EKYPKLDERIAET
-1081 YVERST
+1081 YAKNSSGT
-1087 ATRKGSLYD
+1087 NKNSIYD

-1120 GSFIDGNSADG
+1120 GSFIDGNAADG
-1131 LRRCLVDEFSKLYVY
+1131 LRKCLVDEFSKLYVY
-1146 NLRGNAR
+1146 NLRGNQR
-1153 TSGETR
+1153 TSGEQSR
-1159 KREAGNVFGGGSR
+1159 REGGKIFGSGSR
-1172 TPVTI
+1172 TPVAI
-1177 CVLVKDPSHTG
+1177 CVLVKDPSHTD

-1208 IIDREGSIAR
+1208 IIAREGSIAH

-1224 VPNAEADWVNQRD
+1224 VPNEAADWINQRD
-1237 ENYDTYQPIGDKA
+1237 EKYDTYQPIGDRD

-1262 FYSLGLATSRDPWVY
+1262 LYSRGLATSRDAWVY
-1277 NFSARGVEEN
+1277 NFSARAVEEN
-1287 VRRMIEFYNSEVDR
+1287 VRRMIEFYNSQIGVEHPDMDPTKI
-1301 YQQADG
+1301 AWGDG
-1307 AAKKIKVE
+1307 LKSLLRRKIQVGYSTTAARLSV
-1315 DFIDF
+1315 
-1320 DSTQFS
+1320 
-1326 WDRVNKSDVARGK
+1326 
-1339 KGAFDPSKMRASL
+1339 
-1352 YRPFCKQALYFDASN
+1352 YRPFCKQHVYFDAPLN
-1367 QFNNCVYQLPKLFPT
+1367 ERQYQLPKLFPT
-1382 PAHKNIAFGFTGRG
+1382 PAHENIAFGFTGRG

-1407 TLPDYELVSKAQ
+1407 TLPDLESISKAQ

-1426 EPVVED
+1426 EPVVQE

-1462 YRSAYGDEGIAKED
+1462 YRSTYGDEGIAKED

-1514 SRAGRAL
+1514 SRTGRAL

-1530 VDPYPLDEVASSPA
+1530 VEPYPLDEVASSPA

-1659 NNA
+1659 DNA

>member
-1 MGYDIYQLTPLG
+1 
-13 EFMTASGTPA
+13 MTASGTPA
-23 DVSTKTSMAF
+23 DVSTKMSMAF
-33 DRLLHQLRTTS
+33 DNLLHQLRTTALHT
-44 RNPRDKG
+44 RDQG
-51 NRLEYLTKVFLTEDN
+51 DRLERLTKEFLTKDSI
-66 LQRRLYK
+66 QSRLYK

-128 SDCDPFTHRI
+128 SGRKPFTHRI
-138 IVSTAGKWS
+138 IVSTTDKWS
-147 ENAEKMLK
+147 KNAEKMLEEQ
-155 NRHMPVRLLG
+155 RFPVQRMG
-165 LQAFR
+165 LQTFR

-177 TYSPDE
+177 TYSLDD
-183 PGEQQVAHK
+183 PGEQQVGYK
-192 PHKELRPHQEKAI
+192 PHKELRPHQDIAI
-205 KAALEHLQ
+205 TRTLKGLQ
-213 KYDRGQLIMACG
+213 RDDRGQLIMACG

-260 QSISEFSNEVEDP
+260 QSISEFSNEIEGP
-273 FHAYAVCSDTKV
+273 FHAYAVCSDSKV
-285 GREKKRGGAYA
+285 GREKKRGGANA

-313 GVDLAVAMNANPLDE
+313 GAELAAAMNANPLDE

-345 AQAAGIGD
+345 AQAAGVGE

-377 FVKIHDDKWVAGRK
+377 FVKIHDDNWVAGRK

-419 MDDVDTFGLPF
+419 MDDMDTFGPVF

-493 SGELEASFGDDLAP
+493 SGELEASFGDDLEP

-639 IPDGMSTAQALGDN
+639 IPDGMSTAQALSDN

-714 EDSITPAEQTTLT
+714 EDSITPGEQTTLT

-767 MIRHLLDEAAP
+767 MIRHLLDEASP

-793 QQTLNPAIDEEQ
+793 QQTLNPAIDEDQ

-910 VVDYILRSADAA
+910 VVDYILHSADVA

-974 EIVLLSYYIA
+974 ELVLLSYYIA

-997 EHGLGSEYVP
+997 EYGLGTEYVP

-1051 NPPYSAG
+1051 NPPYSSG
-1058 QNSANDNNQN
+1058 QNNANDNNQN
-1068 EKYPKLDERIENT
+1068 EKYPKLDERIAET
-1081 YVERST
+1081 YVKNSSGT
-1087 ATRKGSLYD
+1087 NKNSIYD

-1120 GSFIDGNSADG
+1120 GSFIDGNAADG
-1131 LRRCLVDEFSKLYVY
+1131 LRKCLVGEFSKLYVY

-1208 IIDREGSIAR
+1208 IIAQEGSIAH

-1224 VPNAEADWVNQRD
+1224 VPNEAADWINQRD
-1237 ENYDTYQPIGDKA
+1237 EKYDTYQPIGDKA
-1250 TKGKPNTPGIFQ
+1250 TKGKPNTPGVFQ
-1262 FYSLGLATSRDPWVY
+1262 LYSNGLKSNRDPWVY
-1277 NFSARGVEEN
+1277 NFSAQAVEEN
-1287 VRRMIEFYNSEVDR
+1287 MHRMIEFYNS
-1301 YQQADG
+1301 QIG
-1307 AAKKIKVE
+1307 VE
-1315 DFIDF
+1315 QPDM
-1320 DSTQFS
+1320 DSTKIAWNRSLLTFRAQG
-1326 WDRVNKSDVARGK
+1326 RAL
-1339 KGAFDPSKMRASL
+1339 AFEQESMRNSL
-1352 YRPFCKQALYFDASN
+1352 YRPFCKQTAYFNRELNDM
-1367 QFNNCVYQLPKLFPT
+1367 VYQLPKLFPT
-1382 PAHKNIAFGFTGRG
+1382 PAHENVAI
-1396 ATKEFSVLMVD
+1396 
-1407 TLPDYELVSKAQ
+1407 TLPGPGSAGEFYALAVDMIPALGVATSLQ
-1419 WMSLYTY
+1419 VFSLYTY

-1432 DGGFNLN
+1432 DGGLNLN

-1462 YRSAYGDEGIAKED
+1462 YRSTYGDAGIAKED

-1499 KMLPRIPLVKGFWEY
+1499 KMLPCIPLVKGFWEY
-1514 SRAGRAL
+1514 SRVGRAL

-1530 VDPYPLDEVASSPA
+1530 VEPYPLDEVVSSPA

-1558 KLQFGPKKDK
+1558 KMKFGPKKDK
-1568 TRIKYNGHLTLKG
+1568 TRIQYNGHLTLKG
-1581 IPEEAYE
+1581 IPEEVYN
-1588 YQVNGRS
+1588 YILMGNRS

-1622 RAVNDPRY
+1622 RAVNNPRY

-1639 TVSLETQKLVGT
+1639 TVALETQKLVGT

-1659 NNA
+1659 DNA

>member
-1 MGYDIYQLTPLG
+1 
-13 EFMTASGTPA
+13 MTASGTPA

-33 DRLLHQLRTTS
+33 DNLLHQLRTTALHT
-44 RNPRDKG
+44 RDQG
-51 NRLEYLTKVFLTEDN
+51 DRLERLTKEFLTKDSI
-66 LQRRLYK
+66 QSRLYK

-128 SDCDPFTHRI
+128 SGRKPFTHRI
-138 IVSTAGKWS
+138 IVSTTDKWS
-147 ENAEKMLK
+147 KNAEKMLEEQ
-155 NRHMPVRLLG
+155 RFPVQRMG
-165 LQAFR
+165 LQTFR

-177 TYSPDE
+177 TYSLDD
-183 PGEQQVAHK
+183 PGEQQVSYK
-192 PHKELRPHQEKAI
+192 PHKELRPHQDTAI
-205 KAALEHLQ
+205 TRTLKGLQ
-213 KYDRGQLIMACG
+213 KDDRGQLIMACG

-260 QSISEFSNEVEDP
+260 QSISEFSNEIEGP
-273 FHAYAVCSDTKV
+273 FHAYAVCSDSKV
-285 GREKKRGGAYA
+285 GREKKRGGANA

-313 GVDLAVAMNANPLDE
+313 GAELAAAMNANPLDE

-335 TYHSIDAVSA
+335 TYHSIDAVSE
-345 AQAAGIGD
+345 AQAAGIGE

-377 FVKIHDDKWVAGRK
+377 FVKIHDDNWVAGRK

-419 MDDVDTFGLPF
+419 MDDVDTFGVPF

-493 SGELEASFGDDLAP
+493 SGELEASFGDDLEP

-532 RINLRNRENDDPTD
+532 RINLRNRENDDLTD

-564 AELLNWLKQEPNE
+564 AELLNWLKQKPNE
-577 EGPIC
+577 EGKIC

-639 IPDGMSTAQALGDN
+639 IPDGMSTAQALSDN

-714 EDSITPAEQTTLT
+714 EDSITPGEQTTLT

-767 MIRHLLDEAAP
+767 MIRHLLDEASP

-793 QQTLNPAIDEEQ
+793 QQTLNPAIDEDQ

-910 VVDYILRSADAA
+910 VVDYILRSADVA

-974 EIVLLSYYIA
+974 ELVLLSYYIA

-1068 EKYPKLDERIENT
+1068 EKYPKLDERIAET
-1081 YVERST
+1081 YAQSSSGT
-1087 ATRKGSLYD
+1087 NKNSIYD

-1120 GSFIDGNSADG
+1120 GSFIDGNAADG
-1131 LRRCLVDEFSKLYVY
+1131 LRKCLVGEFSKLYVY

-1208 IIDREGSIAR
+1208 IIAQEGSIAH

-1224 VPNAEADWVNQRD
+1224 VPNEAADWINQRD
-1237 ENYDTYQPIGDKA
+1237 EKYDTYQPIGDKA
-1250 TKGKPNTPGIFQ
+1250 TKGKPNTPGVFQ
-1262 FYSLGLATSRDPWVY
+1262 LYSNGLQTNRDPWVY
-1277 NFSARGVEEN
+1277 NYSVEKLSSNVIRMVKNYNAQFVDGVKN
-1287 VRRMIEFYNSEVDR
+1287 MDPT
-1301 YQQADG
+1301 
-1307 AAKKIKVE
+1307 KIKWSSSLEADYRRKLKLTYNESGVRTSMYRPYAKQ
-1315 DFIDF
+1315 FVYF
-1320 DSTQFS
+1320 DSHLNHRT
-1326 WDRVNKSDVARGK
+1326 
-1339 KGAFDPSKMRASL
+1339 
-1352 YRPFCKQALYFDASN
+1352 
-1367 QFNNCVYQLPKLFPT
+1367 YQLKKLFPT
-1382 PAHKNIAFGFTGRG
+1382 PAHENIAFGFTGRG

-1407 TLPDYELVSKAQ
+1407 TLPDLESISKAQ

-1426 EPVVED
+1426 EPVIED
-1432 DGGFNLN
+1432 DGGLNLN
-1439 LGGGEVVDGY
+1439 LSGGEVVDGY
-1449 TRKENITDATLAA
+1449 TRKENITDATLTA
-1462 YRSAYGDEGIAKED
+1462 YRSTYGDESIAKED

-1481 YALLHHPEY
+1481 YALLHHSEY

-1530 VDPYPLDEVASSPA
+1530 VEPYPLDEVVSSPA
-1544 PEDLEERFEFYRVQ
+1544 PEDPEECFEFYRVQ

-1581 IPEEAYE
+1581 IPEEANE

-1605 VKTDKKS
+1605 VKTDKDS

-1659 NNA
+1659 DNA